1 MRKAVLIGTD
11 LAYDS
16 RGKLVPLEINTNVGW
31 DKVNRKETPEEIFD
45 FTELSTYV
53 REHTIKEIC
62 LEGKIAE
69 ICKDL
74 IQAAVPDV
82 SVKTVTI
89 SDLDK
94 EYPDTTL
101 VVRTAWSPVALVDSF
116 AANKEKFKK
125 LIRNEDFSEDF
136 KIPEGNL
143 PNLVVKAIKPQYNK
157 SEYPKFYKADV
168 TTLKVPNGFIVEP
181 AVLNVKNLVE
191 GRIPVFRNWSLFVTD
206 GLNIDSIYLGTY
218 TKVCGEEFDESKLEY
233 DSHGALIR
241 GREMLVSLDDL
252 STQWPADALLE
263 TTDEVLMSDGSWKK
277 ASDLAI
283 GDKVKSLDLGET
295 DIRHT
300 GDVQISIDEISNLSE
315 ASVDFLT
322 RTRGY
327 RDFVEITFKDKSTW
341 FDTGKSA
348 YMIKSEKQVRF
359 VNIEDL
365 KKDDVVYFLDVKTS
379 KLSTKVVKSAKVVR
393 KYADTYNVSLGGN
406 HVFYS
411 RGAGETS
418 AFASIEHNDTSD
430 CQTDPK
436 SAAGSF
442 QSFISVEGNTELVNY
457 VNIASTGINVTDS
470 GNNSTIKQ
478 FKVSP
483 AASASHGAYMNPNDY
498 SAAKGGFS
506 GCWYPLEGTNATWN
520 INIPKNYK
528 SNTEYLAAILRRG
541 SINGDALG
549 KSRGGSESWKLFKR
563 DGNAIVLPV
572 KFTLD
577 DGPCSIY
584 VTLKKP
590 VEVVTLTDTND
601 ESIDAAAVHAKT
613 RHFSFP
619 SGKGAVGSV
628 HGTVEATDSWVSP
641 SVSSFDDSSTS
652 FGVSVSENA
661 GFDDR
666 SAKVRVLINDGS
678 VSALAVEYTVSQAG
692 KNLVLSVSPTSFN
705 VPATGGR
712 YNSTVSTNGSYTIG
726 EVPTWIEASKLGDA
740 VASFTVA
747 ENTEFIQRTG
757 TVTITAT
764 GGSQTKSETVTLVQA
779 ANILVLTVSPTSFS
793 VPAAGGEYNSTVSTN
808 GSYTIGEV
816 PTWIEASKLG
826 DAVASFTVAENTE
839 FIQRTGTVTITA
851 TGGSQT
857 KSETVTLVQAANIPV
872 LTVSPESIVF
882 DTASGELRT
891 VTVTSNAPWQ
901 ITNSVEGTNYWRVE
915 TGGSGTGNGSFT
927 VRSDYPGTKY
937 YTCDGSNVRLP
948 QLNISTKIGI
958 SGVAE
963 IVKTINMY
971 CKSTKF
977 VAPTLDTVE
986 TDVPLLFESY
996 GTCREPVSGISVGMW
1011 VCLDDGLGNEDCSYQ
1026 IDPDREIYQYNGT
1039 DNSTSTGFAFIHC
1052 EPISFGGYVGSGG
1065 VTGIKVTGSS
1075 GLGDTPVG
1083 FAYLRKAENSTW
1095 GAIRVMCSTASVV
1108 NLQSEVTFESTSS
1121 MQVPSNW
1128 DSITGA
1134 SDDALCFV
1142 VGTGSAEIEPGST
1155 VDLALTYYNDCTD
1168 TDDTVVRRFTFRSY
1182 PAFEINTAD
1191 YVTNNPWSA
1200 YEGSGGSTI
1209 PASGDDVYPIA
1220 FSGLT
1225 KTAKYRLLV
1234 SDAVQSVYAGD
1245 RSINF
1250 ADGVSHTGEAFMN
1263 QEGTTV
1269 AVKANT
1275 SSNSRNV
1282 IVALVPEDNGTVEDI
1297 NNLDLFNQCLLSGG
1311 SRNGKFYQVLVASQD
1326 GAGSVTQKDNTI
1338 TLECNPFLGN
1348 ENLGK
1353 VFYDVTASA
1362 QYPVSSA
1369 LSIVANTVDGNHAT
1383 SMGEDITLTLA
1394 QGSSKISG
1402 SRVGVQPGDDR
1413 GFGYENVQFV
1423 ADPAVPGTVTA
1434 TVSPT
1439 SDSTYNYRI
1448 GNVKVRNFPTLANMP
1463 ATLYVGTQSSFLVSN
1478 EAIPGLE
1485 ISSSNTAVNVC
1496 KLETQANGSVNAILG
1511 NSALAASD
1519 PWIYLKRGEQVLC
1532 SASIETATHTKP
1544 SLTVE
1549 PASSTV
1555 PVDGGIETVRLYD
1568 ENSNLVDADSIDK
1581 GVGIS
1586 EVTRIS
1592 TGEYRVFVSSKTA
1605 GSVSRTVFK
1614 KSGYSDATFTVTWQ
1628 DVVVDDGLKVWFNSG
1643 GQEILLSGQDLRLL
1657 GNVSA
1662 TPSQVNGNFDFT
1674 FRYENASAKRW
1685 KPVLSN
1691 PSGEEIAGAVRID
1704 LTDNDGYTTATAGNF
1719 VVRISGRVGA
1729 QHQYGDLSFDTPA
1742 VDGLIIPIS
1751 SQIITDIN

>member
-1 MRKAVLIGTD
+1 MRKAVLVGTD

-82 SVKTVTI
+82 LVKTVTI

-191 GRIPVFRNWSLFVTD
+191 GRIPIFRNWSLFVTD
-206 GLNIDSIYLGTY
+206 GLNIDSVYLGTY

-379 KLSTKVVKSAKVVR
+379 KLSTKVVKSTKVVR

-483 AASASHGAYMNPNDY
+483 AVSASHGAYMNPNDY
-498 SAAKGGFS
+498 SAAKGGFN

-549 KSRGGSESWKLFKR
+549 ESRGGSESWKLFKR

-572 KFTLD
+572 KFALD

-619 SGKGAVGSV
+619 SGKGVVGSV

-692 KNLVLSVSPTSFN
+692 KNLVLSVSPTSFS
-705 VPATGGR
+705 VPAAGGR

-726 EVPTWIEASKLGDA
+726 EVPTWIEASKSD
-740 VASFTVA
+740 S
-747 ENTEFIQRTG
+747 
-757 TVTITAT
+757 
-764 GGSQTKSETVTLVQA
+764 
-779 ANILVLTVSPTSFS
+779 
-793 VPAAGGEYNSTVSTN
+793 
-808 GSYTIGEV
+808 
-816 PTWIEASKLG
+816 
-826 DAVASFTVAENTE
+826 VASFTVAENTE

-882 DTASGELRT
+882 NAADGELRT

-901 ITNSVEGTNYWRVE
+901 ITNSVDGTNYWRVE

-927 VRSDYPGTKY
+927 VRSDYSGTKY
-937 YTCDGSNVRLP
+937 YTCDGSDVRLP

-986 TDVPLLFESY
+986 TDVTLFESY
-996 GTCREPVSGISVGMW
+996 GTCREPVSGISVGTW
-1011 VCLDDGLGNEDCSYQ
+1011 VCLDGGSGNEDCSYQ
-1026 IDPDREIYQYNGT
+1026 IDPDKEIYQYNGT

-1052 EPISFGGYVGSGG
+1052 EPVSFDGYVGSAG

-1095 GAIRVMCSTASVV
+1095 GIKVMCSTASAV

-1128 DSITGA
+1128 DSAMGA

-1191 YVTNNPWSA
+1191 YSPNPWSV
-1200 YEGSGGSTI
+1200 YVDNDSTI
-1209 PASGDDVYPIA
+1209 PASGDDYPIA
-1220 FSGLT
+1220 FIGLT

-1234 SDAVQSVYAGD
+1234 SDAVQSVYVGD
-1245 RSINF
+1245 HSINF

-1263 QEGTTV
+1263 QEGAIV

-1297 NNLDLFNQCLLSGG
+1297 NNLDLFNQCLTSGG

-1402 SRVGVQPGDDR
+1402 SRVEAQPHIGVH

-1448 GNVKVRNFPTLANMP
+1448 GNVRVRNFPTLVNMP

-1496 KLETQANGSVNAILG
+1496 KLETQANGSVNAVLG

-1532 SASIETATHTKP
+1532 SASIKTATYTKP

-1549 PASSTV
+1549 PGSSTV
-1555 PVDGGIETVRLYD
+1555 PVAGGIEIVKLYD

-1592 TGEYRVFVSSKTA
+1592 TGEYRVSVSSKTA
-1605 GSVSRTVFK
+1605 GTVSRTVFK

-1628 DVVVDDGLKVWFNSG
+1628 DMVVDDGLKVWFNSG

-1662 TPSQVNGNFDFT
+1662 TPSQSNGNFDFT

-1691 PSGEEIAGAVRID
+1691 PSGGEIAGAVRID
-1704 LTDNDGYTTATAGNF
+1704 LIDSDGYTTATAGNF

-1729 QHQYGDLSFDTPA
+1729 QHQYGVLNFDTPA
-1742 VDGLIIPIS
+1742 VDGLVILPES

>member
-136 KIPEGNL
+136 KLPEGNL

-191 GRIPVFRNWSLFVTD
+191 GRIPVFRNWSLFITD
-206 GLNIDSIYLGTY
+206 GLNIDSVYLGTY

-442 QSFISVEGNTELVNY
+442 QSFISVEGNTELVSY

-549 KSRGGSESWKLFKR
+549 ESRGGSESWKLFKR

-601 ESIDAAAVHAKT
+601 ESLDAAAVHAKT

-619 SGKGAVGSV
+619 SGKGVVGSV

-652 FGVSVSENA
+652 FGVSVSEN

-692 KNLVLSVSPTSFN
+692 KNLALSVSPTSFS
-705 VPATGGR
+705 VPAAGGK

-726 EVPTWIEASKLGDA
+726 EVPTWIEASKLGD
-740 VASFTVA
+740 V
-747 ENTEFIQRTG
+747 
-757 TVTITAT
+757 
-764 GGSQTKSETVTLVQA
+764 
-779 ANILVLTVSPTSFS
+779 
-793 VPAAGGEYNSTVSTN
+793 
-808 GSYTIGEV
+808 
-816 PTWIEASKLG
+816 
-826 DAVASFTVAENTE
+826 VASFTVAENTE

-882 DTASGELRT
+882 DVASGELRT

-901 ITNSVEGTNYWRVE
+901 ITNDADGINQWWVD

-937 YTCDGSNVRLP
+937 YTCDGSNVRLS

-958 SGVAE
+958 SGVTE

-986 TDVPLLFESY
+986 TDVTLFESY
-996 GTCREPVSGISVGMW
+996 GTCREPVSGISVGTW
-1011 VCLDDGLGNEDCSYQ
+1011 VCLDDGSGNEDCSYQ
-1026 IDPDREIYQYNGT
+1026 IDPNKEIYQYNGT

-1052 EPISFGGYVGSGG
+1052 EPVSFDGYVGSAG

-1083 FAYLRKAENSTW
+1083 FAYLRKAENSTYS
-1095 GAIRVMCSTASVV
+1095 AKFMCSTASVV
-1108 NLQSEVTFESTSS
+1108 NLQSEITFESTSS

-1128 DSITGA
+1128 DSATGA

-1142 VGTGSAEIEPGST
+1142 VGTGSAKIEPGST
-1155 VDLALTYYNDCTD
+1155 VDLALTYYNDCTG
-1168 TDDTVVRRFTFRSY
+1168 TDDTVVRKFTFRSY

-1191 YVTNNPWSA
+1191 DITLNPWNA
-1200 YEGSGGSTI
+1200 YGDDGGVTI
-1209 PASGDDVYPIA
+1209 PASGDSYPIA

-1234 SDAVQSVYAGD
+1234 SDAVQSIYAGGH
-1245 RSINF
+1245 SINF
-1250 ADGVSHTGEAFMN
+1250 ADGASHTGEAFMN
-1263 QEGTTV
+1263 QEGTVV

-1275 SSNSRNV
+1275 SSNSRNA

-1297 NNLDLFNQCLLSGG
+1297 NNLDLFNQCLTSGG

-1369 LSIVANTVDGNHAT
+1369 LSIVANTVDGNPAT

-1402 SRVGVQPGDDR
+1402 SRVEAQPHIGVQ
-1413 GFGYENVQFV
+1413 GFGYKNVQFV

-1439 SDSTYNYRI
+1439 SDSTYNYQI
-1448 GNVKVRNFPTLANMP
+1448 GNVKVRNFPTLAKMP

-1496 KLETQANGSVNAILG
+1496 KLETQANGSVNAVLG

-1532 SASIETATHTKP
+1532 SASIETATYTKP

-1549 PASSTV
+1549 PGSSTV
-1555 PVDGGIETVRLYD
+1555 PVDGGIEIVKLYD

-1581 GVGIS
+1581 GTGIS

-1592 TGEYRVFVSSKTA
+1592 TGEYRVSVSAKTA

-1628 DVVVDDGLKVWFNSG
+1628 DMVVDNDLKVWFNSG

-1657 GNVSA
+1657 GNVST
-1662 TPSQVNGNFDFT
+1662 TPSQVNGNFDFM

-1691 PSGEEIAGAVRID
+1691 LSGGEIAGAVRIELVD
-1704 LTDNDGYTTATAGNF
+1704 SDGYTTSTAGNF

-1729 QHQYGDLSFDTPA
+1729 QHQYGVLSFDAPA
-1742 VDGLIIPIS
+1742 VDGWIIPAS

>member
-1 MRKAVLIGTD
+1 MRKAVLVGTD

-89 SDLDK
+89 SDLDQ

-191 GRIPVFRNWSLFVTD
+191 GRIPVFRNWSLFITD
-206 GLNIDSIYLGTY
+206 GLNIDSVYLGTY

-365 KKDDVVYFLDVKTS
+365 KKDDAVYFLDVKTS
-379 KLSTKVVKSAKVVR
+379 KLSTKVVKSTKVVR
-393 KYADTYNVSLGGN
+393 KYADTYNVGLGGN

-549 KSRGGSESWKLFKR
+549 ESRGGSESWKLFKR

-601 ESIDAAAVHAKT
+601 ESLEAAERHAKT
-613 RHFSFP
+613 RYFSFP

-641 SVSSFDDSSTS
+641 SVSSFDDSSID
-652 FGVSVSENA
+652 FRVSVSENE

-692 KNLVLSVSPTSFN
+692 KNLTLFVSPTSFS
-705 VPATGGR
+705 VRASGGR
-712 YNSTVSTNGSYTIG
+712 HSSAVSTNGSYTIG
-726 EVPTWIEASKLGDA
+726 EVPTWIEASK
-740 VASFTVA
+740 S
-747 ENTEFIQRTG
+747 
-757 TVTITAT
+757 
-764 GGSQTKSETVTLVQA
+764 GST
-779 ANILVLTVSPTSFS
+779 
-793 VPAAGGEYNSTVSTN
+793 
-808 GSYTIGEV
+808 
-816 PTWIEASKLG
+816 
-826 DAVASFTVAENTE
+826 ASFTVAENTE

-872 LTVSPESIVF
+872 LTVSPEPIVF
-882 DTASGELRT
+882 DVANGDLRT

-901 ITNSVEGTNYWRVE
+901 ITNDTEGTNQWRVE

-937 YTCDGSNVRLP
+937 YTCDGSNVRLS

-986 TDVPLLFESY
+986 TDSDILFESY
-996 GTCREPVSGISVGMW
+996 GTCREPVSGISVGTW
-1011 VCLDDGLGNEDCSYQ
+1011 LCLDDGSGNEDCSYQ

-1052 EPISFGGYVGSGG
+1052 EPISFDGYVGSRG
-1065 VTGIKVTGSS
+1065 VKGIKVAGSS
-1075 GLGDTPVG
+1075 GLGDTSVG

-1095 GAIRVMCSTASVV
+1095 GFKVMCSTASVV

-1191 YVTNNPWSA
+1191 YSPNPWNA
-1200 YEGSGGSTI
+1200 RGDSGGVTI
-1209 PASGDDVYPIA
+1209 PASGDGYPIA

-1225 KTAKYRLLV
+1225 KTVKYRLLV
-1234 SDAVQSVYAGD
+1234 SDAVQSVYAGNH
-1245 RSINF
+1245 SVNF
-1250 ADGVSHTGEAFMN
+1250 ADGASHTGEAFMN

-1297 NNLDLFNQCLLSGG
+1297 NNLDLFNQCLPSGG

-1362 QYPVSSA
+1362 QYPVGSA

-1394 QGSSKISG
+1394 QGSSKTSG

-1413 GFGYENVQFV
+1413 GFGYENVRFV

-1439 SDSTYNYRI
+1439 SDSTYNYQI

-1478 EAIPGLE
+1478 EAIPELE
-1485 ISSSNTAVNVC
+1485 ISSSNTAINVC
-1496 KLETQANGSVNAILG
+1496 KLETQANGSVNAVLG

-1532 SASIETATHTKP
+1532 SASIETATYTKP

-1549 PASSTV
+1549 PGSSTV
-1555 PVDGGIETVRLYD
+1555 PVDGGMKIVKLYD
-1568 ENSNLVDADSIDK
+1568 ENSNLVDADNIDK
-1581 GVGIS
+1581 GVGINS
-1586 EVTRIS
+1586 VTRIS
-1592 TGEYRVFVSSKTA
+1592 TGEYRVSVSRKSA
-1605 GSVSRTVFK
+1605 GAVSRTVFK
-1614 KSGYSDATFTVTWQ
+1614 KSGYSDATFTVTWR
-1628 DVVVDDGLKVWFNSG
+1628 DMVVDDGLKVWFNSG

-1662 TPSQVNGNFDFT
+1662 TPSQVNGNFDFM

-1691 PSGEEIAGAVRID
+1691 LSGEEIAGAVRIEQ
-1704 LTDNDGYTTATAGNF
+1704 TDSDGYTTSTAGNF
-1719 VVRISGRVGA
+1719 VVRISGKVGA
-1729 QHQYGDLSFDTPA
+1729 QHQYGVLSFDTPA
-1742 VDGLIIPIS
+1742 VDGLLIPIS

>member
-191 GRIPVFRNWSLFVTD
+191 GRIPVFRNWSLFITD
-206 GLNIDSIYLGTY
+206 GLNIDSVYLGTY

-442 QSFISVEGNTELVNY
+442 QSFISVEGNTELVSY

-549 KSRGGSESWKLFKR
+549 ESRGGSESWKLFKR

-601 ESIDAAAVHAKT
+601 ESLDAAAVHAKT

-619 SGKGAVGSV
+619 SGKGVVGSV

-652 FGVSVSENA
+652 FGVSVLEN

-692 KNLVLSVSPTSFN
+692 KNLALSVSPTSFS
-705 VPATGGR
+705 VPAAGGK

-726 EVPTWIEASKLGDA
+726 EVPTWIEASKLGD
-740 VASFTVA
+740 V
-747 ENTEFIQRTG
+747 
-757 TVTITAT
+757 
-764 GGSQTKSETVTLVQA
+764 
-779 ANILVLTVSPTSFS
+779 
-793 VPAAGGEYNSTVSTN
+793 
-808 GSYTIGEV
+808 
-816 PTWIEASKLG
+816 
-826 DAVASFTVAENTE
+826 VASFTVAENTE

-882 DTASGELRT
+882 DVASGELRT

-901 ITNSVEGTNYWRVE
+901 ITNDAEGINQWWVD

-958 SGVAE
+958 SGVTE

-986 TDVPLLFESY
+986 TDVTLFESY
-996 GTCREPVSGISVGMW
+996 GTCREPVSGISVGTW
-1011 VCLDDGLGNEDCSYQ
+1011 VCLDDGSGNEDCSYQ
-1026 IDPDREIYQYNGT
+1026 IDPDKEIYQYNGT

-1052 EPISFGGYVGSGG
+1052 EPVSFDGYVGSAG

-1083 FAYLRKAENSTW
+1083 FAYLRKADSSTW
-1095 GAIRVMCSTASVV
+1095 GIKVMCSTASVV
-1108 NLQSEVTFESTSS
+1108 NLQSEITFESTSS

-1128 DSITGA
+1128 DSATGA

-1142 VGTGSAEIEPGST
+1142 VGTGSAKIEPGST
-1155 VDLALTYYNDCTD
+1155 VDLALTYYNDCTG
-1168 TDDTVVRRFTFRSY
+1168 TDDTVVRKFTFRSY

-1191 YVTNNPWSA
+1191 YSSNPWSA
-1200 YEGSGGSTI
+1200 YEDGGVATI
-1209 PASGDDVYPIA
+1209 PASGDSYPIA

-1234 SDAVQSVYAGD
+1234 SDAVQYVYAGGH
-1245 RSINF
+1245 SINF
-1250 ADGVSHTGEAFMN
+1250 ADGASHTGEAFMN
-1263 QEGTTV
+1263 QEGTVV

-1275 SSNSRNV
+1275 SSNSRNA
-1282 IVALVPEDNGTVEDI
+1282 IVALVPEDNGTVENI
-1297 NNLDLFNQCLLSGG
+1297 NNLDLFNQCLTSGG

-1369 LSIVANTVDGNHAT
+1369 LSIVANTVDGNPAT

-1402 SRVGVQPGDDR
+1402 SRVEAQPHIGVQ
-1413 GFGYENVQFV
+1413 GFGYKNVQFV

-1439 SDSTYNYRI
+1439 SDSTYNYQI

-1478 EAIPGLE
+1478 ETIPGLE

-1496 KLETQANGSVNAILG
+1496 KLETQANGSVNAVLG

-1532 SASIETATHTKP
+1532 SASIETATYTKP

-1549 PASSTV
+1549 PGSSTV
-1555 PVDGGIETVRLYD
+1555 PVDGGIEIVKLYD

-1581 GVGIS
+1581 GTGIS

-1592 TGEYRVFVSSKTA
+1592 TGEYRVSVSAKTA

-1628 DVVVDDGLKVWFNSG
+1628 DMIVDNGLKVWFNSG

-1657 GNVSA
+1657 GNVST
-1662 TPSQVNGNFDFT
+1662 TPSQVNGNFDFM

-1691 PSGEEIAGAVRID
+1691 LSGGEIAGAVRIELVD
-1704 LTDNDGYTTATAGNF
+1704 SDGYTTSTAGNF

-1729 QHQYGDLSFDTPA
+1729 EHQYGDLSFDTPA
-1742 VDGLIIPIS
+1742 VDGLAIPAS
-1751 SQIITDIN
+1751 SLIITDIN

>member
-191 GRIPVFRNWSLFVTD
+191 GRIPVFRNWSLFITD
-206 GLNIDSIYLGTY
+206 GLNIDSVYLGTY

-442 QSFISVEGNTELVNY
+442 QSFISVEGNTELVSY

-549 KSRGGSESWKLFKR
+549 ESRGGSESWKLFKR

-601 ESIDAAAVHAKT
+601 ESLDAAAVHAKT

-619 SGKGAVGSV
+619 SGKGVVGSV

-652 FGVSVSENA
+652 FGVSVSEN

-692 KNLVLSVSPTSFN
+692 KNLALSVSPTSFS
-705 VPATGGR
+705 VPAAGGK

-726 EVPTWIEASKLGDA
+726 EVPTWIEASKLGD
-740 VASFTVA
+740 V
-747 ENTEFIQRTG
+747 
-757 TVTITAT
+757 
-764 GGSQTKSETVTLVQA
+764 
-779 ANILVLTVSPTSFS
+779 
-793 VPAAGGEYNSTVSTN
+793 
-808 GSYTIGEV
+808 
-816 PTWIEASKLG
+816 
-826 DAVASFTVAENTE
+826 VASFTVAENTE

-882 DTASGELRT
+882 DVASGELRT

-901 ITNSVEGTNYWRVE
+901 ITNDAEGINQWWVD

-958 SGVAE
+958 SGVTE

-986 TDVPLLFESY
+986 TDVTLFESY
-996 GTCREPVSGISVGMW
+996 GTCREPVSGISVGTW
-1011 VCLDDGLGNEDCSYQ
+1011 VCLDDGSVNEDCSYQ
-1026 IDPDREIYQYNGT
+1026 IDPDKEIYQYNGT

-1052 EPISFGGYVGSGG
+1052 EPVSFDGYVGSAG

-1083 FAYLRKAENSTW
+1083 FAYLRKADSSTW
-1095 GAIRVMCSTASVV
+1095 GIKVMCSTASVV
-1108 NLQSEVTFESTSS
+1108 NLQSEITFESTSS

-1128 DSITGA
+1128 DSATGA

-1142 VGTGSAEIEPGST
+1142 VGTGSAKIEPGST

-1168 TDDTVVRRFTFRSY
+1168 TDDTVVRKFTFRSY

-1191 YVTNNPWSA
+1191 YSSNPWSA
-1200 YEGSGGSTI
+1200 YEDGGVATI
-1209 PASGDDVYPIA
+1209 PASGDSYPIA

-1234 SDAVQSVYAGD
+1234 SDAVQSIYAGGH
-1245 RSINF
+1245 SINF
-1250 ADGVSHTGEAFMN
+1250 ADGASHTGEAFMN
-1263 QEGTTV
+1263 QEGTVV

-1275 SSNSRNV
+1275 SSNSRNA

-1369 LSIVANTVDGNHAT
+1369 LSIVANTVDGNPAT

-1402 SRVGVQPGDDR
+1402 SRVEAQPHIGVQ
-1413 GFGYENVQFV
+1413 GFGYKNVQFV

-1439 SDSTYNYRI
+1439 SDSTYNYQI
-1448 GNVKVRNFPTLANMP
+1448 GNVKVRNFPTLAKMP

-1496 KLETQANGSVNAILG
+1496 KLETQANGSVNAVLG

-1532 SASIETATHTKP
+1532 SASIETATYTKP

-1549 PASSTV
+1549 PGSSTV
-1555 PVDGGIETVRLYD
+1555 PVDGGIEIVKLYD

-1581 GVGIS
+1581 GTGIS

-1592 TGEYRVFVSSKTA
+1592 TGEYRVSVSSKTA

-1628 DVVVDDGLKVWFNSG
+1628 DMVVDNDLKVWFNSG

-1657 GNVSA
+1657 GNVST
-1662 TPSQVNGNFDFT
+1662 TPSQVNGNFDFM

-1691 PSGEEIAGAVRID
+1691 LSGGEIAGAVRIELVD
-1704 LTDNDGYTTATAGNF
+1704 SDGYTTSTAGNF

-1729 QHQYGDLSFDTPA
+1729 QHQYGVLSFDAPA
-1742 VDGLIIPIS
+1742 VDGWIIPAS

>member
-136 KIPEGNL
+136 KLPEGNL

-442 QSFISVEGNTELVNY
+442 QSFISVEGNTELVSY

-549 KSRGGSESWKLFKR
+549 ESRGGSESWKLFKR

-601 ESIDAAAVHAKT
+601 ESLDAAAVHAKT

-619 SGKGAVGSV
+619 SGKGVVGSV

-652 FGVSVSENA
+652 FGVSVSEN

-692 KNLVLSVSPTSFN
+692 KNLALSVSPTSFS
-705 VPATGGR
+705 VPAAGGK

-726 EVPTWIEASKLGDA
+726 EVPTWIEASKLGD
-740 VASFTVA
+740 V
-747 ENTEFIQRTG
+747 
-757 TVTITAT
+757 
-764 GGSQTKSETVTLVQA
+764 
-779 ANILVLTVSPTSFS
+779 
-793 VPAAGGEYNSTVSTN
+793 
-808 GSYTIGEV
+808 
-816 PTWIEASKLG
+816 
-826 DAVASFTVAENTE
+826 VASFTVAENTE

-882 DTASGELRT
+882 DVASGELRT

-901 ITNSVEGTNYWRVE
+901 ITNDADGINQWWVD

-937 YTCDGSNVRLP
+937 YTCDGSNVRLS

-958 SGVAE
+958 SGVTE

-986 TDVPLLFESY
+986 TDVTLFESY
-996 GTCREPVSGISVGMW
+996 GTCREPVSGISVGTW
-1011 VCLDDGLGNEDCSYQ
+1011 VCLDDGSGNEDCSYQ
-1026 IDPDREIYQYNGT
+1026 IDPNKEIYQYNGT

-1052 EPISFGGYVGSGG
+1052 EPVSFDGYVGSAG

-1083 FAYLRKAENSTW
+1083 FAYLRKAENSTYS
-1095 GAIRVMCSTASVV
+1095 AKFMCSTASVV
-1108 NLQSEVTFESTSS
+1108 NLQSEITFESTSS

-1128 DSITGA
+1128 DSATGA

-1142 VGTGSAEIEPGST
+1142 VGTGSAKIEPGST
-1155 VDLALTYYNDCTD
+1155 VDLALTYYNDCTG
-1168 TDDTVVRRFTFRSY
+1168 TDDTVVRKFTFRSY

-1191 YVTNNPWSA
+1191 DITLNPWNA
-1200 YEGSGGSTI
+1200 YGDDGGVTI
-1209 PASGDDVYPIA
+1209 PASGDSYPIA

-1234 SDAVQSVYAGD
+1234 SDAVQSIYAGGH
-1245 RSINF
+1245 SINF
-1250 ADGVSHTGEAFMN
+1250 ADGASHTGEAFMN
-1263 QEGTTV
+1263 QEGTVV

-1275 SSNSRNV
+1275 SSNSRNA

-1297 NNLDLFNQCLLSGG
+1297 NNLDLFNQCLTSGG

-1369 LSIVANTVDGNHAT
+1369 LSIVANTVDGNPAT

-1402 SRVGVQPGDDR
+1402 SRVEAQPHIGVQ
-1413 GFGYENVQFV
+1413 GFGYKNVQFV

-1439 SDSTYNYRI
+1439 SDSTYNYQI
-1448 GNVKVRNFPTLANMP
+1448 GNVKVRNFPTLAKMP

-1478 EAIPGLE
+1478 EAVPGLE

-1496 KLETQANGSVNAILG
+1496 KLETQANGSVNAVLG

-1532 SASIETATHTKP
+1532 SASIETATYTKP

-1549 PASSTV
+1549 PGSSTV
-1555 PVDGGIETVRLYD
+1555 PVDGGIEIVKLYD

-1581 GVGIS
+1581 GTGIS

-1592 TGEYRVFVSSKTA
+1592 TGEYRVSVSAKTA

-1628 DVVVDDGLKVWFNSG
+1628 DMVVDNDLKVWFNSG

-1657 GNVSA
+1657 GNVST
-1662 TPSQVNGNFDFT
+1662 TPSQVNGNFDFM

-1691 PSGEEIAGAVRID
+1691 LSGGEIAGAVRIELVD
-1704 LTDNDGYTTATAGNF
+1704 SDGYTTSTAGNF

-1729 QHQYGDLSFDTPA
+1729 QHQYGVLSFDAPA
-1742 VDGLIIPIS
+1742 VDGWIIPAS

>member
-1 MRKAVLIGTD
+1 MRKAVLVGTD

-89 SDLDK
+89 SDLDQ

-483 AASASHGAYMNPNDY
+483 AVSASHGAYMNPNDY
-498 SAAKGGFS
+498 SAAKGGFN

-549 KSRGGSESWKLFKR
+549 ESRGGSESWKLFKR

-572 KFTLD
+572 KFALD

-601 ESIDAAAVHAKT
+601 ESLEAAAVHAKT

-619 SGKGAVGSV
+619 SGKGVVGSV

-652 FGVSVSENA
+652 FGVSVSEN

-692 KNLVLSVSPTSFN
+692 KNLALSVSPTSFS
-705 VPATGGR
+705 VPAAGGR

-726 EVPTWIEASKLGDA
+726 EVPTWIEASKSD
-740 VASFTVA
+740 S
-747 ENTEFIQRTG
+747 
-757 TVTITAT
+757 
-764 GGSQTKSETVTLVQA
+764 
-779 ANILVLTVSPTSFS
+779 
-793 VPAAGGEYNSTVSTN
+793 
-808 GSYTIGEV
+808 
-816 PTWIEASKLG
+816 
-826 DAVASFTVAENTE
+826 VASFTVAENTE

-882 DTASGELRT
+882 DVASGELRT

-901 ITNSVEGTNYWRVE
+901 ITNVAEGTNQWRVD

-927 VRSDYPGTKY
+927 VRSDYSGTKY
-937 YTCDGSNVRLP
+937 YTCDGSNVRLS

-958 SGVAE
+958 SGVTE

-986 TDVPLLFESY
+986 TDVTLFESY
-996 GTCREPVSGISVGMW
+996 GTCREPVSGISVGTW
-1011 VCLDDGLGNEDCSYQ
+1011 VCLDDGSGNEDCSYQ
-1026 IDPDREIYQYNGT
+1026 IDPDKEIYQYNGT

-1052 EPISFGGYVGSGG
+1052 EPISFDGYVGSAG

-1095 GAIRVMCSTASVV
+1095 DIKVMCSTASVV

-1128 DSITGA
+1128 GSATGA

-1191 YVTNNPWSA
+1191 SSPNPWSA
-1200 YEGSGGSTI
+1200 FEDNGGATI
-1209 PASGDDVYPIA
+1209 PASGDDYPIA
-1220 FSGLT
+1220 FIDLT

-1234 SDAVQSVYAGD
+1234 SDAVQSIYAGALGVNLTD
-1245 RSINF
+1245 GRSY
-1250 ADGVSHTGEAFMN
+1250 TGESLMHW
-1263 QEGTTV
+1263 TDIRV

-1311 SRNGKFYQVLVASQD
+1311 SRNGKFYQVLVATQD

-1348 ENLGK
+1348 ERLGK

-1362 QYPVSSA
+1362 QYPVSSV

-1383 SMGEDITLTLA
+1383 STGDDITLTLA
-1394 QGSSKISG
+1394 QGSSKVSG
-1402 SRVGVQPGDDR
+1402 SRVEAQPHIGVQ

-1439 SDSTYNYRI
+1439 SDSTYNYQI

-1496 KLETQANGSVNAILG
+1496 KLETQANGSVNAVLG

-1532 SASIETATHTKP
+1532 SASIETATYTKP

-1592 TGEYRVFVSSKTA
+1592 TGEYRVSVSSKTA

-1628 DVVVDDGLKVWFNSG
+1628 DMVVDNTLKVWFNSG
-1643 GQEILLSGQDLRLL
+1643 GQEILLNGQDLRLL
-1657 GNVSA
+1657 GNVST

-1674 FRYENASAKRW
+1674 FRYENASAMGW
-1685 KPVLSN
+1685 KPVLLN

-1704 LTDNDGYTTATAGNF
+1704 LIDSDGYTTSTAGNF
-1719 VVRISGRVGA
+1719 VVSIRGRVGA
-1729 QHQYGDLSFDTPA
+1729 QHQYGVLNFDTPA
-1742 VDGLIIPIS
+1742 VVDDLARPAS

>member
-1 MRKAVLIGTD
+1 MRKAVLVGTD

-136 KIPEGNL
+136 KLPEGNL

-442 QSFISVEGNTELVNY
+442 QSFISVEGNTELVSY
-457 VNIASTGINVTDS
+457 VNIAPTGINVTDS

-549 KSRGGSESWKLFKR
+549 ESRGGSESWKLFKR

-601 ESIDAAAVHAKT
+601 ESLDAAAVHAKT

-619 SGKGAVGSV
+619 SGKGVVGSV

-652 FGVSVSENA
+652 FGVSVSEN

-692 KNLVLSVSPTSFN
+692 KNLALSVSPTSFS
-705 VPATGGR
+705 VPAAGGK

-726 EVPTWIEASKLGDA
+726 EVPTWIEASKLGD
-740 VASFTVA
+740 V
-747 ENTEFIQRTG
+747 
-757 TVTITAT
+757 
-764 GGSQTKSETVTLVQA
+764 
-779 ANILVLTVSPTSFS
+779 
-793 VPAAGGEYNSTVSTN
+793 
-808 GSYTIGEV
+808 
-816 PTWIEASKLG
+816 
-826 DAVASFTVAENTE
+826 VASFTVAENTE

-882 DTASGELRT
+882 DVASGELRT

-901 ITNSVEGTNYWRVE
+901 ITNDVDGINQWWVD

-937 YTCDGSNVRLP
+937 YTCDGSNVRLS

-958 SGVAE
+958 SGVTE

-986 TDVPLLFESY
+986 TDVTPFESY
-996 GTCREPVSGISVGMW
+996 GTCREPVSGISVGTW
-1011 VCLDDGLGNEDCSYQ
+1011 VCLDDGSGNEDCSYQ
-1026 IDPDREIYQYNGT
+1026 IDPDKEIYQYNGT

-1052 EPISFGGYVGSGG
+1052 EPVSFDGYVGSAG

-1083 FAYLRKAENSTW
+1083 FAYLRKADSSTW
-1095 GAIRVMCSTASVV
+1095 GIKVMCSTASVV
-1108 NLQSEVTFESTSS
+1108 NLQSEITFESTSS

-1128 DSITGA
+1128 DSATGA

-1142 VGTGSAEIEPGST
+1142 VGTGSAKIEPGST

-1168 TDDTVVRRFTFRSY
+1168 TDDTVVRKFTFRSY

-1191 YVTNNPWSA
+1191 YSSNPWSA
-1200 YEGSGGSTI
+1200 YEDGGVATI
-1209 PASGDDVYPIA
+1209 PASGDSYPIA

-1234 SDAVQSVYAGD
+1234 SDAVQSIYAGGH
-1245 RSINF
+1245 SINF
-1250 ADGVSHTGEAFMN
+1250 ADGASHTGEAFMN
-1263 QEGTTV
+1263 QEGTVV

-1275 SSNSRNV
+1275 SSNSRNA

-1369 LSIVANTVDGNHAT
+1369 LSIVANTVDGNPAT

-1402 SRVGVQPGDDR
+1402 SRVEAQPHIGVQ
-1413 GFGYENVQFV
+1413 GFGYKNVQFV

-1439 SDSTYNYRI
+1439 SDSTYNYQI
-1448 GNVKVRNFPTLANMP
+1448 GNVKVRNFPTLAKMP

-1496 KLETQANGSVNAILG
+1496 KLETQANGSVNAVLG

-1532 SASIETATHTKP
+1532 SASIETATYTKP

-1549 PASSTV
+1549 PGSSTV
-1555 PVDGGIETVRLYD
+1555 PVDGGIEIVKLYD

-1581 GVGIS
+1581 GTGIS

-1592 TGEYRVFVSSKTA
+1592 TGEYRVSVSAKTA

-1628 DVVVDDGLKVWFNSG
+1628 DMVVDNDLKVWFNSG

-1657 GNVSA
+1657 GNVST
-1662 TPSQVNGNFDFT
+1662 TPSQVNGNFDFM

-1691 PSGEEIAGAVRID
+1691 LSGGEIAGAVRIELVD
-1704 LTDNDGYTTATAGNF
+1704 SDGYTTSTAGNF

-1729 QHQYGDLSFDTPA
+1729 QHQYGVLSFDAPA
-1742 VDGLIIPIS
+1742 VDGWIIPAS

>member
-1 MRKAVLIGTD
+1 MRKAVLVGTD

-191 GRIPVFRNWSLFVTD
+191 GRIPIFRNWSLFVTD
-206 GLNIDSIYLGTY
+206 GLNIDSVYLGTY

-348 YMIKSEKQVRF
+348 YMIKSEKQARF

-365 KKDDVVYFLDVKTS
+365 KKDDAVYFLDVKTS
-379 KLSTKVVKSAKVVR
+379 KLSTKVVKSTKVVR

-572 KFTLD
+572 KFALD

-619 SGKGAVGSV
+619 SGKGVVGSV

-692 KNLVLSVSPTSFN
+692 KNLVLSVSPTSFS
-705 VPATGGR
+705 VPAAGGR

-726 EVPTWIEASKLGDA
+726 EVPTWIEASKSD
-740 VASFTVA
+740 S
-747 ENTEFIQRTG
+747 
-757 TVTITAT
+757 
-764 GGSQTKSETVTLVQA
+764 
-779 ANILVLTVSPTSFS
+779 
-793 VPAAGGEYNSTVSTN
+793 
-808 GSYTIGEV
+808 
-816 PTWIEASKLG
+816 
-826 DAVASFTVAENTE
+826 VASFTVAENTE

-882 DTASGELRT
+882 DAASGELRT
-891 VTVTSNAPWQ
+891 VTVTSNVPWQ
-901 ITNSVEGTNYWRVE
+901 ITNSVDGTNYWLIE

-977 VAPTLDTVE
+977 VAPTLDTIE
-986 TDVPLLFESY
+986 TDVTLFDSY
-996 GTCREPVSGISVGMW
+996 GTCREPVSGISVGTW
-1011 VCLDDGLGNEDCSYQ
+1011 VCLDDGSGNEDCSYQ
-1026 IDPDREIYQYNGT
+1026 IDPDKEIYQYNGT
-1039 DNSTSTGFAFIHC
+1039 DNSTSTGFAFILC
-1052 EPISFGGYVGSGG
+1052 EPISFDGYVGSAG

-1083 FAYLRKAENSTW
+1083 FAYLRKADSSTW
-1095 GAIRVMCSTASVV
+1095 GIKVMCSTASVV

-1128 DSITGA
+1128 DSATGA

-1191 YVTNNPWSA
+1191 YGPNPWSA
-1200 YEGSGGSTI
+1200 FEDSGGVTI
-1209 PASGDDVYPIA
+1209 PASGDGYPIA

-1234 SDAVQSVYAGD
+1234 SDAVQSIYAGALGVNLTD
-1245 RSINF
+1245 GRSY
-1250 ADGVSHTGEAFMN
+1250 TGESLMHW
-1263 QEGTTV
+1263 TDIRV

-1297 NNLDLFNQCLLSGG
+1297 NNLDLFNQCLTSGG

-1338 TLECNPFLGN
+1338 TLECNPVKGDDPARGFA
-1348 ENLGK
+1348 
-1353 VFYDVTASA
+1353 FYDVTASA
-1362 QYPVSSA
+1362 QYPVYSPVTISA
-1369 LSIVANTVDGNHAT
+1369 SPNASGDT
-1383 SMGEDITLTLA
+1383 SPEDDLTLTLS
-1394 QGSSKISG
+1394 QGSSENSG
-1402 SRVGVQPGDDR
+1402 SNLSPDELIIY
-1413 GFGYENVQFV
+1413 GFGWSSVDYTKPPVI
-1423 ADPAVPGTVTA
+1423 PGTVTA

-1439 SDSTYNYRI
+1439 SDSTYNYQI

-1496 KLETQANGSVNAILG
+1496 KLETQANGSVNAVLG

-1532 SASIETATHTKP
+1532 SASIETATYTKP

-1549 PASSTV
+1549 PASSFV
-1555 PVDGGIETVRLYD
+1555 SIDGGVEIVKLYD

-1592 TGEYRVFVSSKTA
+1592 TGEYRVHANRKTA
-1605 GSVSRTVFK
+1605 GTVSRTVFK

-1628 DVVVDDGLKVWFNSG
+1628 DIVVDDGLKVWFNSG

-1657 GNVSA
+1657 GNVST
-1662 TPSQVNGNFDFT
+1662 TPNQSNGNFDFT

-1704 LTDNDGYTTATAGNF
+1704 LIDSDGYTTATAGNF

-1729 QHQYGDLSFDTPA
+1729 QHQYGVLNFDTPA
-1742 VDGLIIPIS
+1742 VDGLVIIPAS

>member
-1 MRKAVLIGTD
+1 MRKAVLVGTD

-82 SVKTVTI
+82 LVKTVTI

-191 GRIPVFRNWSLFVTD
+191 GRIPIFRNWSLFVTD
-206 GLNIDSIYLGTY
+206 GLNIDSVYLGTY

-379 KLSTKVVKSAKVVR
+379 KLSTKVVKSTKVVR

-483 AASASHGAYMNPNDY
+483 AVSASHGAYMNPNDY
-498 SAAKGGFS
+498 SAAKGGFN

-549 KSRGGSESWKLFKR
+549 ESRGGSESWKLFKR

-572 KFTLD
+572 KFALD

-619 SGKGAVGSV
+619 SGKGVVGSV

-692 KNLVLSVSPTSFN
+692 KNLVLSVSPTSFS
-705 VPATGGR
+705 VPAAGGR

-726 EVPTWIEASKLGDA
+726 EVPTWIEASKSD
-740 VASFTVA
+740 S
-747 ENTEFIQRTG
+747 
-757 TVTITAT
+757 
-764 GGSQTKSETVTLVQA
+764 
-779 ANILVLTVSPTSFS
+779 
-793 VPAAGGEYNSTVSTN
+793 
-808 GSYTIGEV
+808 
-816 PTWIEASKLG
+816 
-826 DAVASFTVAENTE
+826 VASFTVAENTE

-882 DTASGELRT
+882 NAADGELRT

-901 ITNSVEGTNYWRVE
+901 ITNSVDGTNYWRVE

-927 VRSDYPGTKY
+927 VRSDYSGTKY
-937 YTCDGSNVRLP
+937 YTCDGSDVRLP

-986 TDVPLLFESY
+986 TDVTLFESY
-996 GTCREPVSGISVGMW
+996 GTCREPVSGISVGTW
-1011 VCLDDGLGNEDCSYQ
+1011 VCLDGGSGNEDCSYQ
-1026 IDPDREIYQYNGT
+1026 IDPDKEIYQYNGT

-1052 EPISFGGYVGSGG
+1052 EPVSFDGYVGSAG

-1095 GAIRVMCSTASVV
+1095 GIKVMCSTASAV

-1128 DSITGA
+1128 DSAMGA

-1191 YVTNNPWSA
+1191 YSPNPWSV
-1200 YEGSGGSTI
+1200 YVDNDSTI
-1209 PASGDDVYPIA
+1209 PASGDDYPIA
-1220 FSGLT
+1220 FIGLT

-1234 SDAVQSVYAGD
+1234 SDAVQSVYVGD
-1245 RSINF
+1245 HSINF

-1263 QEGTTV
+1263 QEGAIV

-1297 NNLDLFNQCLLSGG
+1297 NNLDLFNQCLTSGG

-1362 QYPVSSA
+1362 QYPVNSA

-1402 SRVGVQPGDDR
+1402 SRVEAQPHIGVH

-1448 GNVKVRNFPTLANMP
+1448 GNVRVRNFPTLVNMP

-1496 KLETQANGSVNAILG
+1496 KLETQANGSVNAVLG

-1532 SASIETATHTKP
+1532 SASIKTATYTKP

-1549 PASSTV
+1549 PGSSTV
-1555 PVDGGIETVRLYD
+1555 PVAGGIEIVKLYD

-1592 TGEYRVFVSSKTA
+1592 TGEYRVSVSSKTA
-1605 GSVSRTVFK
+1605 GTVSRTVFK

-1628 DVVVDDGLKVWFNSG
+1628 DMVVDDGLKVWFNSG

-1657 GNVSA
+1657 GNVSV
-1662 TPSQVNGNFDFT
+1662 TPSQSNGNFDFM

-1691 PSGEEIAGAVRID
+1691 LSGEEIAGAVRIELID
-1704 LTDNDGYTTATAGNF
+1704 SDGYTTSTAGNF

-1729 QHQYGDLSFDTPA
+1729 QHQYGVLSFDTPA
-1742 VDGLIIPIS
+1742 VDGLVILPES

>member
-136 KIPEGNL
+136 KLPEGNL

-191 GRIPVFRNWSLFVTD
+191 GRIPVFRNWSLFITD
-206 GLNIDSIYLGTY
+206 GLNIDSVYLGTY

-442 QSFISVEGNTELVNY
+442 QSFISVEGNTELVSY

-549 KSRGGSESWKLFKR
+549 ESRGGSESWKLFKR

-601 ESIDAAAVHAKT
+601 ESLDAAAVHAKT

-619 SGKGAVGSV
+619 SGKGVVGSV

-652 FGVSVSENA
+652 FGVSVSEN

-692 KNLVLSVSPTSFN
+692 KNLALSVSPTSFS
-705 VPATGGR
+705 VPAAGGK

-726 EVPTWIEASKLGDA
+726 EVPTWIEASKLGD
-740 VASFTVA
+740 V
-747 ENTEFIQRTG
+747 
-757 TVTITAT
+757 
-764 GGSQTKSETVTLVQA
+764 
-779 ANILVLTVSPTSFS
+779 
-793 VPAAGGEYNSTVSTN
+793 
-808 GSYTIGEV
+808 
-816 PTWIEASKLG
+816 
-826 DAVASFTVAENTE
+826 VASFTVAENTE

-882 DTASGELRT
+882 DVASGELRT

-901 ITNSVEGTNYWRVE
+901 ITNDADGINQWWVD

-937 YTCDGSNVRLP
+937 YTCDGSNVRLS

-958 SGVAE
+958 SGVTE

-986 TDVPLLFESY
+986 TDVTLFESY
-996 GTCREPVSGISVGMW
+996 GTCREPVSGISVGTW
-1011 VCLDDGLGNEDCSYQ
+1011 VCLDDGSGNEDCSYQ
-1026 IDPDREIYQYNGT
+1026 IDPNKEIYQYNGT

-1052 EPISFGGYVGSGG
+1052 EPVSFDGYVGSAG

-1083 FAYLRKAENSTW
+1083 FAYLRKAENSTYS
-1095 GAIRVMCSTASVV
+1095 AKFMCSTASVV
-1108 NLQSEVTFESTSS
+1108 NLQSEITFESTSS

-1128 DSITGA
+1128 DSATGA

-1142 VGTGSAEIEPGST
+1142 VGTGSAKIEPGST
-1155 VDLALTYYNDCTD
+1155 VDLALTYYNDCTG
-1168 TDDTVVRRFTFRSY
+1168 TDDTVVRKFTFRSY

-1191 YVTNNPWSA
+1191 DITLNPWNA
-1200 YEGSGGSTI
+1200 YGDDGGVTI
-1209 PASGDDVYPIA
+1209 PASGDSYPIA

-1234 SDAVQSVYAGD
+1234 SDAVQSIYAGGH
-1245 RSINF
+1245 SINF
-1250 ADGVSHTGEAFMN
+1250 ADGASHTGEAFMN
-1263 QEGTTV
+1263 QEGTVV

-1275 SSNSRNV
+1275 SSNSRNA

-1369 LSIVANTVDGNHAT
+1369 LSIVANTVDGNPAT

-1402 SRVGVQPGDDR
+1402 SRVEAQPHIGVQ
-1413 GFGYENVQFV
+1413 GFGYKNVQFV

-1439 SDSTYNYRI
+1439 SDSTYNYQI
-1448 GNVKVRNFPTLANMP
+1448 GNVKVRNFPTLAKMP

-1496 KLETQANGSVNAILG
+1496 KLETQANGSVNAVLG

-1532 SASIETATHTKP
+1532 SASIETATYTKP

-1549 PASSTV
+1549 PGSSTV
-1555 PVDGGIETVRLYD
+1555 PVDGGIEIVKLYD

-1581 GVGIS
+1581 GTGIS
-1586 EVTRIS
+1586 GVTRIS
-1592 TGEYRVFVSSKTA
+1592 TGEYRVSVSAKTA

-1628 DVVVDDGLKVWFNSG
+1628 DMVVDNDLKVWFNSG

-1657 GNVSA
+1657 GNVST
-1662 TPSQVNGNFDFT
+1662 TPSQVNGNFDFM

-1691 PSGEEIAGAVRID
+1691 LSGGEIAGAVRIELVD
-1704 LTDNDGYTTATAGNF
+1704 SDGYTTSTAGNF

-1729 QHQYGDLSFDTPA
+1729 QHQYGVLSFDAPA
-1742 VDGLIIPIS
+1742 VDGWIIPAS

>member
-1 MRKAVLIGTD
+1 MRKAVLVGTD

-136 KIPEGNL
+136 KLPEGNL

-365 KKDDVVYFLDVKTS
+365 KKDDAVYFLDVKTS
-379 KLSTKVVKSAKVVR
+379 KLSTKVVKSTKVVR

-478 FKVSP
+478 FKGSP
-483 AASASHGAYMNPNDY
+483 AVSASHGAYMNPNDY
-498 SAAKGGFS
+498 SAAKGGFN

-549 KSRGGSESWKLFKR
+549 KSRGGSEFWKLFKR

-601 ESIDAAAVHAKT
+601 ESINAADRHAKT
-613 RHFSFP
+613 RYFSFP
-619 SGKGAVGSV
+619 SGKGTVGSV
-628 HGTVEATDSWVSP
+628 RGTVEATDSWVSP

-692 KNLVLSVSPTSFN
+692 KNLVLSVSPTSFS
-705 VPATGGR
+705 VSAAGGS

-726 EVPTWIEASKLGDA
+726 EVPTWIEASKLGS
-740 VASFTVA
+740 VASF
-747 ENTEFIQRTG
+747 I
-757 TVTITAT
+757 
-764 GGSQTKSETVTLVQA
+764 
-779 ANILVLTVSPTSFS
+779 
-793 VPAAGGEYNSTVSTN
+793 
-808 GSYTIGEV
+808 
-816 PTWIEASKLG
+816 
-826 DAVASFTVAENTE
+826 VAENTE

-882 DTASGELRT
+882 DAASGELRT

-901 ITNSVEGTNYWRVE
+901 ITNDIDGTNQWSVD

-937 YTCDGSNVRLP
+937 YTCDGSNVRLS

-963 IVKTINMY
+963 VVKTINMF

-986 TDVPLLFESY
+986 TDVTLFESY
-996 GTCREPVSGISVGMW
+996 GTCREPVSGISVGTW
-1011 VCLDDGLGNEDCSYQ
+1011 VCLDGGSGNEDCSYQ
-1026 IDPDREIYQYNGT
+1026 IDPDKEIYQYNGT

-1052 EPISFGGYVGSGG
+1052 EPISFDGYVGSAG

-1075 GLGDTPVG
+1075 GLGNTPVG

-1095 GAIRVMCSTASVV
+1095 DIKVMCSTASVV

-1128 DSITGA
+1128 NSATGA

-1191 YVTNNPWSA
+1191 YSPNPWSA
-1200 YEGSGGSTI
+1200 YVDGGDVTI
-1209 PASGDDVYPIA
+1209 PASGDSYPIA
-1220 FSGLT
+1220 FIGLT

-1234 SDAVQSVYAGD
+1234 SDAVQSIYAGALGVNLTD
-1245 RSINF
+1245 GRSY
-1250 ADGVSHTGEAFMN
+1250 TGESLMHW
-1263 QEGTTV
+1263 TDIRV

-1297 NNLDLFNQCLLSGG
+1297 NNLDLFNQCLTSGG

-1326 GAGSVTQKDNTI
+1326 GAGSVTQEDNTI

-1362 QYPVSSA
+1362 QYPVSSV
-1369 LSIVANTVDGNHAT
+1369 LSIVANTVGGNHAT
-1383 SMGEDITLTLA
+1383 STGDDITLTLA
-1394 QGSSKISG
+1394 QGSSKVSG
-1402 SRVGVQPGDDR
+1402 SRVEVQPHIGVR
-1413 GFGYENVQFV
+1413 GFGYGNVQFD

-1439 SDSTYNYRI
+1439 SDSTYNYQI

-1496 KLETQANGSVNAILG
+1496 RLETQANGSVNAVLG

-1532 SASIETATHTKP
+1532 SASIKTATYTKP

-1549 PASSTV
+1549 PGSSTV

-1592 TGEYRVFVSSKTA
+1592 TGEYRVSVSRKTA

-1628 DVVVDDGLKVWFNSG
+1628 GMVVDNTLKVWFNSG

-1662 TPSQVNGNFDFT
+1662 TPSQVNGNFDFM

-1691 PSGEEIAGAVRID
+1691 PSGEEISGAVRIEELID
-1704 LTDNDGYTTATAGNF
+1704 SDGYTTSTAGNF
-1719 VVRISGRVGA
+1719 GVRISGRVGA
-1729 QHQYGDLSFDTPA
+1729 QHQYGDLGFDTPA
-1742 VDGLIIPIS
+1742 VDGLIVPIS

>member
-1 MRKAVLIGTD
+1 MRKAVLVGTD

-89 SDLDK
+89 SDLDQ

-191 GRIPVFRNWSLFVTD
+191 GRIPVFRNWSLFITD
-206 GLNIDSIYLGTY
+206 GLNIDSVYLGTY

-365 KKDDVVYFLDVKTS
+365 KKDDAVYFLDVKTS
-379 KLSTKVVKSAKVVR
+379 KLSTKVVKSTKVVR
-393 KYADTYNVSLGGN
+393 KYADTYNVGLGGN

-442 QSFISVEGNTELVNY
+442 QSFISVEGNTELVSY

-619 SGKGAVGSV
+619 SGKGVVGSV

-652 FGVSVSENA
+652 FGVSVSENV

-692 KNLVLSVSPTSFN
+692 KNLALSVSPTSFS
-705 VPATGGR
+705 VPAAGGR

-726 EVPTWIEASKLGDA
+726 EVPTWIEASKLD
-740 VASFTVA
+740 S
-747 ENTEFIQRTG
+747 
-757 TVTITAT
+757 
-764 GGSQTKSETVTLVQA
+764 
-779 ANILVLTVSPTSFS
+779 
-793 VPAAGGEYNSTVSTN
+793 
-808 GSYTIGEV
+808 
-816 PTWIEASKLG
+816 
-826 DAVASFTVAENTE
+826 VASFTVAENTE

-882 DTASGELRT
+882 DVASGDLRT
-891 VTVTSNAPWQ
+891 VTVTSNVPWQ
-901 ITNSVEGTNYWRVE
+901 ITNSVEGTNQWLIE

-927 VRSDYPGTKY
+927 VRSNYPGTKY
-937 YTCDGSNVRLP
+937 YTCDGSDVRLP

-977 VAPTLDTVE
+977 VAPTLDTIE
-986 TDVPLLFESY
+986 TDVTLFDSY
-996 GTCREPVSGISVGMW
+996 GTCREPVSGISVGTW
-1011 VCLDDGLGNEDCSYQ
+1011 VCLDDGSGNEDCSYQ
-1026 IDPDREIYQYNGT
+1026 IDPDKEIYQYNGT
-1039 DNSTSTGFAFIHC
+1039 DNSTSTGFAFVHC
-1052 EPISFGGYVGSGG
+1052 EPISFDGYVGSAG

-1095 GAIRVMCSTASVV
+1095 GVKVMYSTASVV

-1128 DSITGA
+1128 NSATGA

-1191 YVTNNPWSA
+1191 YSPNPWNA
-1200 YEGSGGSTI
+1200 RGDSGGVTI
-1209 PASGDDVYPIA
+1209 PASGDGYPIA

-1234 SDAVQSVYAGD
+1234 SDAVQNVYTGNH
-1245 RSINF
+1245 SINF

-1297 NNLDLFNQCLLSGG
+1297 NNLDLFNQCLPSGG

-1383 SMGEDITLTLA
+1383 SMGEDITLTLV

-1402 SRVGVQPGDDR
+1402 SRVGVDR
-1413 GFGYENVQFV
+1413 GFGYENVRFV

-1439 SDSTYNYRI
+1439 SDSTYNYQI

-1478 EAIPGLE
+1478 EAIPELE
-1485 ISSSNTAVNVC
+1485 ISSSNTAINVC
-1496 KLETQANGSVNAILG
+1496 KLETQANGSVNAVLG

-1532 SASIETATHTKP
+1532 SASIETATYTKP

-1549 PASSTV
+1549 PGSSTV
-1555 PVDGGIETVRLYD
+1555 PVDGGMKIVKLYD
-1568 ENSNLVDADSIDK
+1568 ENSNLVDADNIDK
-1581 GVGIS
+1581 GVGINS
-1586 EVTRIS
+1586 VTRIS
-1592 TGEYRVFVSSKTA
+1592 TGEYRVSVSRKSA
-1605 GSVSRTVFK
+1605 GAVSRTVFK
-1614 KSGYSDATFTVTWQ
+1614 KSGYSDATFTVTWR
-1628 DVVVDDGLKVWFNSG
+1628 DMVVDDGLKVWFNSG

-1662 TPSQVNGNFDFT
+1662 TPSQVNGNFDFM

-1691 PSGEEIAGAVRID
+1691 LSGEEIAGAVRIEQ
-1704 LTDNDGYTTATAGNF
+1704 TDSDGYTTSTAGNF
-1719 VVRISGRVGA
+1719 VVRISGKVGA
-1729 QHQYGDLSFDTPA
+1729 QHQYGVLSFDTPA
-1742 VDGLIIPIS
+1742 VDGLLIPIS

>member
-136 KIPEGNL
+136 KLPEGNL

-252 STQWPADALLE
+252 STRWPADALLE

-442 QSFISVEGNTELVNY
+442 QSFISVEGNTELVSY

-549 KSRGGSESWKLFKR
+549 ESRGGSESWKLFKR

-601 ESIDAAAVHAKT
+601 ESLDAAAVHAKT

-619 SGKGAVGSV
+619 SGKGVVGSV

-652 FGVSVSENA
+652 FGVSVSEN

-678 VSALAVEYTVSQAG
+678 VSVLAVEYTVSQAG
-692 KNLVLSVSPTSFN
+692 KNLALSVSPTSFS
-705 VPATGGR
+705 VPAAGGK

-726 EVPTWIEASKLGDA
+726 EVPTWIEASKLGD
-740 VASFTVA
+740 V
-747 ENTEFIQRTG
+747 
-757 TVTITAT
+757 
-764 GGSQTKSETVTLVQA
+764 
-779 ANILVLTVSPTSFS
+779 
-793 VPAAGGEYNSTVSTN
+793 
-808 GSYTIGEV
+808 
-816 PTWIEASKLG
+816 
-826 DAVASFTVAENTE
+826 VASFTVAENTE

-882 DTASGELRT
+882 DVASGELRT

-901 ITNSVEGTNYWRVE
+901 ITNDAEGINQWWVD

-958 SGVAE
+958 SGVTE

-986 TDVPLLFESY
+986 TDVTLFESY
-996 GTCREPVSGISVGMW
+996 GTCREPVSGISVGTW
-1011 VCLDDGLGNEDCSYQ
+1011 VCLDDGSGNEDCSYQ
-1026 IDPDREIYQYNGT
+1026 IDPNKEIYQYNGT

-1052 EPISFGGYVGSGG
+1052 EPVSFDGYVGSAG

-1083 FAYLRKAENSTW
+1083 FAYLRKADSSTW
-1095 GAIRVMCSTASVV
+1095 GIKVMCSTASVV
-1108 NLQSEVTFESTSS
+1108 NLQSEITFESTSS

-1128 DSITGA
+1128 DSATGA

-1142 VGTGSAEIEPGST
+1142 VGTGSAKIEPGST
-1155 VDLALTYYNDCTD
+1155 VDLALTYYNDCTG
-1168 TDDTVVRRFTFRSY
+1168 TDDTVVRKFTFRSY

-1191 YVTNNPWSA
+1191 YSSNPWSA
-1200 YEGSGGSTI
+1200 YEDGGVATI
-1209 PASGDDVYPIA
+1209 PASGDSYPIA

-1234 SDAVQSVYAGD
+1234 SDAVQSIYAGGH
-1245 RSINF
+1245 SINF
-1250 ADGVSHTGEAFMN
+1250 ADGASHTGEAFMN
-1263 QEGTTV
+1263 QEGTVV

-1275 SSNSRNV
+1275 SSNSRNA

-1297 NNLDLFNQCLLSGG
+1297 NNLDLFNQCLTSGG

-1369 LSIVANTVDGNHAT
+1369 LSIVANTVDGNPAT

-1402 SRVGVQPGDDR
+1402 SRVEAQPHIGVQ
-1413 GFGYENVQFV
+1413 GFGYKNVQFV

-1439 SDSTYNYRI
+1439 SDSTYNYQI
-1448 GNVKVRNFPTLANMP
+1448 GNVKVRNFPTLAKMP

-1496 KLETQANGSVNAILG
+1496 KLETQANGSVNAVLG

-1532 SASIETATHTKP
+1532 SASIETATYTKP

-1549 PASSTV
+1549 PGSSTV
-1555 PVDGGIETVRLYD
+1555 PVDGGIEIVKLYD

-1581 GVGIS
+1581 GTGIS

-1592 TGEYRVFVSSKTA
+1592 TGEYRVSVSAKTA

-1628 DVVVDDGLKVWFNSG
+1628 DMVVDNGLKVWFNSG

-1657 GNVSA
+1657 GNVST
-1662 TPSQVNGNFDFT
+1662 TPSQVNGNFDFM

-1691 PSGEEIAGAVRID
+1691 LSGGEIAGAVRIELVD
-1704 LTDNDGYTTATAGNF
+1704 SDGYTTSTAGNF

-1729 QHQYGDLSFDTPA
+1729 QHQYGVLSFDAPA
-1742 VDGLIIPIS
+1742 VDGWIIPAS

>member
-1 MRKAVLIGTD
+1 MRKAVLVGTD

-89 SDLDK
+89 SDLDQ

-365 KKDDVVYFLDVKTS
+365 KKDDVVYFLDAKTS

-442 QSFISVEGNTELVNY
+442 QSFISVEGNTELVSY
-457 VNIASTGINVTDS
+457 VNIAPTGINVTDS

-601 ESIDAAAVHAKT
+601 ESLDATAVHAKT

-692 KNLVLSVSPTSFN
+692 KNLALSVSPTSFS
-705 VPATGGR
+705 VPAAGGR

-726 EVPTWIEASKLGDA
+726 EVPTWIEASKLG
-740 VASFTVA
+740 S
-747 ENTEFIQRTG
+747 
-757 TVTITAT
+757 
-764 GGSQTKSETVTLVQA
+764 
-779 ANILVLTVSPTSFS
+779 
-793 VPAAGGEYNSTVSTN
+793 
-808 GSYTIGEV
+808 
-816 PTWIEASKLG
+816 
-826 DAVASFTVAENTE
+826 VASFTVAENTE

-882 DTASGELRT
+882 NVASGDLKT
-891 VTVTSNAPWQ
+891 VTVTSNVPWQ
-901 ITNSVEGTNYWRVE
+901 ITNSIEGTNQWSIE

-937 YTCDGSNVRLP
+937 YTCDGSNVRLS

-986 TDVPLLFESY
+986 TDVTLFDSY
-996 GTCREPVSGISVGMW
+996 GTCREPVSGISVGTW
-1011 VCLDDGLGNEDCSYQ
+1011 LCLDDGSGNEDCSYQ

-1095 GAIRVMCSTASVV
+1095 GGIKVMCSTASVV

-1128 DSITGA
+1128 DSATGA

-1155 VDLALTYYNDCTD
+1155 VDLALTYYNDCTG

-1182 PAFEINTAD
+1182 PAFEIYAAD
-1191 YVTNNPWSA
+1191 YSTNNPWSA
-1200 YEGSGGSTI
+1200 YEGSGGDTI
-1209 PASGDDVYPIA
+1209 PASGDDYPIA
-1220 FSGLT
+1220 FIGLT

-1234 SDAVQSVYAGD
+1234 SDAVQSIYAGALGVNLTD
-1245 RSINF
+1245 GRSY
-1250 ADGVSHTGEAFMN
+1250 TGESLMHW
-1263 QEGTTV
+1263 TDIRV

-1348 ENLGK
+1348 ERLGK

-1362 QYPVSSA
+1362 QYPVSSE
-1369 LSIVANTVDGNHAT
+1369 LSIVANTVDGNQAT
-1383 SMGEDITLTLA
+1383 STGEDITLTLA

-1402 SRVGVQPGDDR
+1402 SRVEAQPHTGVQ
-1413 GFGYENVQFV
+1413 GFGYENVQFD

-1434 TVSPT
+1434 TVSPAV
-1439 SDSTYNYRI
+1439 DSTYYYQI

-1478 EAIPGLE
+1478 ETIPGLE

-1496 KLETQANGSVNAILG
+1496 KLETQANGSVNAVLG

-1532 SASIETATHTKP
+1532 SASIETATYTKP

-1549 PASSTV
+1549 PGSSIV
-1555 PVDGGIETVRLYD
+1555 SVDGGVEIVKLYD

-1592 TGEYRVFVSSKTA
+1592 TGEYRVSVSSKTA

-1643 GQEILLSGQDLRLL
+1643 GQKILLSGQDLRLL
-1657 GNVSA
+1657 GNVSV
-1662 TPSQVNGNFDFT
+1662 TPSQVNGNFDFM

-1704 LTDNDGYTTATAGNF
+1704 LTDSDGYTTATAGNF

-1729 QHQYGDLSFDTPA
+1729 QHQYGVLNFDTPA
-1742 VDGLIIPIS
+1742 VDGLTIPAS
-1751 SQIITDIN
+1751 SLIITDIN

>member
-1 MRKAVLIGTD
+1 MRKAVLVGTD

-191 GRIPVFRNWSLFVTD
+191 GRIPVFRNWSLFITD
-206 GLNIDSIYLGTY
+206 GLNIDSVYLGTY

-442 QSFISVEGNTELVNY
+442 QSFISVEGNTELVSY
-457 VNIASTGINVTDS
+457 VNIAPTGINVTDS

-541 SINGDALG
+541 SIHGDALG

-619 SGKGAVGSV
+619 SGKGVVGSV

-641 SVSSFDDSSTS
+641 SLSSFNDSSTS
-652 FGVSVSENA
+652 FGVSVSENV

-692 KNLVLSVSPTSFN
+692 KNLALSVSPTSFS
-705 VPATGGR
+705 VPAAGGR

-726 EVPTWIEASKLGDA
+726 EVPTWIEASKLG
-740 VASFTVA
+740 S
-747 ENTEFIQRTG
+747 
-757 TVTITAT
+757 
-764 GGSQTKSETVTLVQA
+764 
-779 ANILVLTVSPTSFS
+779 
-793 VPAAGGEYNSTVSTN
+793 
-808 GSYTIGEV
+808 
-816 PTWIEASKLG
+816 
-826 DAVASFTVAENTE
+826 VASFTVAENTE

-882 DTASGELRT
+882 GVASGELRT
-891 VTVTSNAPWQ
+891 VTVTSNVPWQ

-927 VRSDYPGTKY
+927 VRSEYPGTKY
-937 YTCDGSNVRLP
+937 YTCDGSDVRLP

-958 SGVAE
+958 SGVTE
-963 IVKTINMY
+963 IAKTINMY

-986 TDVPLLFESY
+986 TDVTLFDSY
-996 GTCREPVSGISVGMW
+996 GTCREPVSGISVGTW
-1011 VCLDDGLGNEDCSYQ
+1011 VCLDDGSGNEDCSYQ
-1026 IDPDREIYQYNGT
+1026 IDPDKEIYQYNGT

-1052 EPISFGGYVGSGG
+1052 EPISFDGYVGSAG

-1083 FAYLRKAENSTW
+1083 FAYLRKAENSTYS
-1095 GAIRVMCSTASVV
+1095 VKFMCSTASVV

-1168 TDDTVVRRFTFRSY
+1168 TDDTLVRRFTFRSY

-1191 YVTNNPWSA
+1191 YSPNPWSA
-1200 YEGSGGSTI
+1200 RGDSSVTI
-1209 PASGDDVYPIA
+1209 PASGDDYPIA
-1220 FSGLT
+1220 FIDLT

-1234 SDAVQSVYAGD
+1234 SDAVQSIYAGALGVNLTD
-1245 RSINF
+1245 GRSY
-1250 ADGVSHTGEAFMN
+1250 TGESLMHW
-1263 QEGTTV
+1263 TDIRV

-1275 SSNSRNV
+1275 SSNSRNA

-1326 GAGSVTQKDNTI
+1326 GAGSVTQEDNTI

-1383 SMGEDITLTLA
+1383 SAGEDITLTLA

-1402 SRVGVQPGDDR
+1402 SRVVIQPHIGVL
-1413 GFGYENVQFV
+1413 GFGYENVQFD

-1496 KLETQANGSVNAILG
+1496 KLETQANGNVNAVLG

-1532 SASIETATHTKP
+1532 SASIETATYTKP

-1555 PVDGGIETVRLYD
+1555 PVNGGMEIVKLYD

-1592 TGEYRVFVSSKTA
+1592 TGEYRVSVSSKTA
-1605 GSVSRTVFK
+1605 GAVSRTVFK
-1614 KSGYSDATFTVTWQ
+1614 KSGYSDATFTVTWR
-1628 DVVVDDGLKVWFNSG
+1628 DVVVDNDLKVWFNSG

-1657 GNVSA
+1657 GKVST
-1662 TPSQVNGNFDFT
+1662 TPNQSNGNFDFM

-1691 PSGEEIAGAVRID
+1691 LSGGEIAGAVRID
-1704 LTDNDGYTTATAGNF
+1704 LADSDGYTTSTAGNF
-1719 VVRISGRVGA
+1719 VVRVSGKVGA
-1729 QHQYGDLSFDTPA
+1729 QHQYGVLNFDTPA
-1742 VDGLIIPIS
+1742 VDGLVVPIS

>member
-143 PNLVVKAIKPQYNK
+143 PNLVIKAIKPQYNK

-442 QSFISVEGNTELVNY
+442 QSFISVEGNTELVSY

-549 KSRGGSESWKLFKR
+549 ESRGGSESWKLFKR

-601 ESIDAAAVHAKT
+601 ESLDAAAVHAKT

-619 SGKGAVGSV
+619 SGKGVVGSV

-652 FGVSVSENA
+652 FGVSVLEN

-692 KNLVLSVSPTSFN
+692 KNLALSVSPTSFS
-705 VPATGGR
+705 VPAAGGK

-726 EVPTWIEASKLGDA
+726 EVPTWIEASKLGD
-740 VASFTVA
+740 V
-747 ENTEFIQRTG
+747 
-757 TVTITAT
+757 
-764 GGSQTKSETVTLVQA
+764 
-779 ANILVLTVSPTSFS
+779 
-793 VPAAGGEYNSTVSTN
+793 
-808 GSYTIGEV
+808 
-816 PTWIEASKLG
+816 
-826 DAVASFTVAENTE
+826 VASFTVAENTE

-882 DTASGELRT
+882 DVASGELRT

-901 ITNSVEGTNYWRVE
+901 ITNDAEGINQWWVD

-958 SGVAE
+958 SGVTE

-986 TDVPLLFESY
+986 TDVTLFESY
-996 GTCREPVSGISVGMW
+996 GTCREPVSGISVGTW
-1011 VCLDDGLGNEDCSYQ
+1011 VCLDDGSGNEDCSYQ
-1026 IDPDREIYQYNGT
+1026 IDPNKEIYQYNGT

-1052 EPISFGGYVGSGG
+1052 EPVSFDGYVGSAG

-1083 FAYLRKAENSTW
+1083 FAYLRKAENSTYS
-1095 GAIRVMCSTASVV
+1095 AKFMCSTASVV
-1108 NLQSEVTFESTSS
+1108 NLQSEITFESTSS

-1128 DSITGA
+1128 DSATGA

-1142 VGTGSAEIEPGST
+1142 VGTGSAKIEPGST
-1155 VDLALTYYNDCTD
+1155 VDLALTYYNDCTG
-1168 TDDTVVRRFTFRSY
+1168 TDDTVVRKFTFRSY

-1191 YVTNNPWSA
+1191 YSSNPWSA
-1200 YEGSGGSTI
+1200 YEDGGVATI
-1209 PASGDDVYPIA
+1209 PASGDSYPIA

-1234 SDAVQSVYAGD
+1234 SDAVQYVYAGGH
-1245 RSINF
+1245 SINF
-1250 ADGVSHTGEAFMN
+1250 ADGASHTGEAFMN
-1263 QEGTTV
+1263 QEGTVV

-1275 SSNSRNV
+1275 SSNSRNA
-1282 IVALVPEDNGTVEDI
+1282 IVALVPEDNGTVENI
-1297 NNLDLFNQCLLSGG
+1297 NNLDLFNQCLTSGG

-1369 LSIVANTVDGNHAT
+1369 LSIVANTVDGNPAT

-1402 SRVGVQPGDDR
+1402 SRVEAQPHIGVQ
-1413 GFGYENVQFV
+1413 GFGYKNVQFV

-1439 SDSTYNYRI
+1439 SDSTYNYQI

-1478 EAIPGLE
+1478 ETIPGLE

-1496 KLETQANGSVNAILG
+1496 KLETQANGSVNAVLG

-1532 SASIETATHTKP
+1532 SASIETATYTKP

-1549 PASSTV
+1549 PGSSTV
-1555 PVDGGIETVRLYD
+1555 PVDGGIEIVKLYD

-1581 GVGIS
+1581 GTGIS

-1592 TGEYRVFVSSKTA
+1592 TGEYRVSVSAKTA

-1628 DVVVDDGLKVWFNSG
+1628 DMVVDNGLKVWFNSG

-1657 GNVSA
+1657 GNVST
-1662 TPSQVNGNFDFT
+1662 TPSQLNGNFDFM

-1691 PSGEEIAGAVRID
+1691 LSGGEIAGAVRIELVD
-1704 LTDNDGYTTATAGNF
+1704 SDGYTTSTAGNF

-1729 QHQYGDLSFDTPA
+1729 QHQYGVLSFDAPA
-1742 VDGLIIPIS
+1742 VDGLAIPAS

>member
-136 KIPEGNL
+136 KLPEGNL

-442 QSFISVEGNTELVNY
+442 QSFISVEGNTELVSY
-457 VNIASTGINVTDS
+457 VNIAPTGINVTDS

-549 KSRGGSESWKLFKR
+549 ESRGGSESWKLFKR

-601 ESIDAAAVHAKT
+601 ESLDAAAVHAKT

-619 SGKGAVGSV
+619 SGKGVVGSV

-652 FGVSVSENA
+652 FGVSVSEN

-692 KNLVLSVSPTSFN
+692 KNLALSVSPTSFS
-705 VPATGGR
+705 VPAAGGK

-726 EVPTWIEASKLGDA
+726 EVPTWIEASKLGD
-740 VASFTVA
+740 V
-747 ENTEFIQRTG
+747 
-757 TVTITAT
+757 
-764 GGSQTKSETVTLVQA
+764 
-779 ANILVLTVSPTSFS
+779 
-793 VPAAGGEYNSTVSTN
+793 
-808 GSYTIGEV
+808 
-816 PTWIEASKLG
+816 
-826 DAVASFTVAENTE
+826 VASFTVAENTE

-882 DTASGELRT
+882 DVASGELRT

-901 ITNSVEGTNYWRVE
+901 ITNDVDGINQWWVD

-937 YTCDGSNVRLP
+937 YTCDGSNVRLS

-958 SGVAE
+958 SGVTE

-986 TDVPLLFESY
+986 TDVTPFESY
-996 GTCREPVSGISVGMW
+996 GTCREPVSGISVGTW
-1011 VCLDDGLGNEDCSYQ
+1011 VCLDDGSGNEDCSYQ
-1026 IDPDREIYQYNGT
+1026 IDPDKEIYQYNGT

-1052 EPISFGGYVGSGG
+1052 EPVSFDGYVGSAG

-1083 FAYLRKAENSTW
+1083 FAYLRKAENSTYS
-1095 GAIRVMCSTASVV
+1095 AKFMCSTASVV
-1108 NLQSEVTFESTSS
+1108 NLQSEITFESTSS

-1128 DSITGA
+1128 DSATGA

-1142 VGTGSAEIEPGST
+1142 VGTGSAKIEPGST

-1168 TDDTVVRRFTFRSY
+1168 TDDTVVRKFTFRSY

-1191 YVTNNPWSA
+1191 YSSNPWSA
-1200 YEGSGGSTI
+1200 YEDGGVATI
-1209 PASGDDVYPIA
+1209 PASGDSYPIA

-1234 SDAVQSVYAGD
+1234 SDAVQSIYAGGH
-1245 RSINF
+1245 SINF
-1250 ADGVSHTGEAFMN
+1250 ADGASHTGEAFMN
-1263 QEGTTV
+1263 QEGTVV

-1275 SSNSRNV
+1275 SSNSRNA

-1369 LSIVANTVDGNHAT
+1369 LSIVANTVDGNPAT

-1402 SRVGVQPGDDR
+1402 SRVEAQPHIGVQ
-1413 GFGYENVQFV
+1413 GFGYKNVQFV

-1439 SDSTYNYRI
+1439 SDSTYNYQI
-1448 GNVKVRNFPTLANMP
+1448 GNVKVRNFPTLAKMP

-1496 KLETQANGSVNAILG
+1496 KLETQANGSVNAVLG

-1532 SASIETATHTKP
+1532 SASIETATYAKP

-1549 PASSTV
+1549 PGSSTV
-1555 PVDGGIETVRLYD
+1555 PVDGGIEIVKLYD

-1581 GVGIS
+1581 GTGIS

-1592 TGEYRVFVSSKTA
+1592 TGEYRVSVSAKTA

-1628 DVVVDDGLKVWFNSG
+1628 DMVVDNDLKVWFNSG

-1657 GNVSA
+1657 GNVST
-1662 TPSQVNGNFDFT
+1662 TPSQVNGNFDFM

-1691 PSGEEIAGAVRID
+1691 LSGGEIAGAVRIELVD
-1704 LTDNDGYTTATAGNF
+1704 SDGYTTSTAGNF

-1729 QHQYGDLSFDTPA
+1729 QHQYGVLSFDAPA
-1742 VDGLIIPIS
+1742 VDGWIIPAS

>member
-191 GRIPVFRNWSLFVTD
+191 GRIPIFRNWSLFVTD

-483 AASASHGAYMNPNDY
+483 AVSASHGAYMNPNDY
-498 SAAKGGFS
+498 SAAKGGFN

-572 KFTLD
+572 KFALD

-652 FGVSVSENA
+652 FGVSVSENV

-692 KNLVLSVSPTSFN
+692 KNLVLSVSPTSFS
-705 VPATGGR
+705 VSAAGGS

-726 EVPTWIEASKLGDA
+726 EVPTWIEASKLG
-740 VASFTVA
+740 S
-747 ENTEFIQRTG
+747 
-757 TVTITAT
+757 
-764 GGSQTKSETVTLVQA
+764 
-779 ANILVLTVSPTSFS
+779 
-793 VPAAGGEYNSTVSTN
+793 
-808 GSYTIGEV
+808 
-816 PTWIEASKLG
+816 
-826 DAVASFTVAENTE
+826 VASFTVAENTE

-882 DTASGELRT
+882 DVASGELRT

-901 ITNSVEGTNYWRVE
+901 ITNVAEGTNQWRVD

-927 VRSDYPGTKY
+927 VRSDYSGTKY
-937 YTCDGSNVRLP
+937 YTCDGSNVRLS

-958 SGVAE
+958 SGVTE

-986 TDVPLLFESY
+986 TDVTLFESY
-996 GTCREPVSGISVGMW
+996 GTCREPVSGISVGTW
-1011 VCLDDGLGNEDCSYQ
+1011 VCLDGGSGNEDCSYQ
-1026 IDPDREIYQYNGT
+1026 IDPDKEIYQYNGT

-1052 EPISFGGYVGSGG
+1052 EPVSFDGYVGSAG

-1075 GLGDTPVG
+1075 GLGNTPVG
-1083 FAYLRKAENSTW
+1083 FAYLRKAENSTYS
-1095 GAIRVMCSTASVV
+1095 AKFMCSTASAV

-1191 YVTNNPWSA
+1191 YSPNPWSV
-1200 YEGSGGSTI
+1200 YVDNDSTI
-1209 PASGDDVYPIA
+1209 PASGDDYPIA
-1220 FSGLT
+1220 FIGLT

-1234 SDAVQSVYAGD
+1234 SDAVQSVYVGD
-1245 RSINF
+1245 HSINF

-1263 QEGTTV
+1263 QEGAIV

-1297 NNLDLFNQCLLSGG
+1297 NNLDLFNQCLTSGG

-1362 QYPVSSA
+1362 QYPVNSA

-1383 SMGEDITLTLA
+1383 STGDDITLTLA

-1402 SRVGVQPGDDR
+1402 SRVEAQPHIGVR
-1413 GFGYENVQFV
+1413 GFGYGNVQFD

-1439 SDSTYNYRI
+1439 SDSTYNYQI

-1478 EAIPGLE
+1478 EAVPGLE

-1496 KLETQANGSVNAILG
+1496 RLETQANGSVNAVLG

-1532 SASIETATHTKP
+1532 SASIKTATYTKP

-1549 PASSTV
+1549 PGSSTV
-1555 PVDGGIETVRLYD
+1555 PVDGGVEIVKLYD

-1592 TGEYRVFVSSKTA
+1592 TGEYRVYANAKTA
-1605 GSVSRTVFK
+1605 GTVSRTVFK

-1628 DVVVDDGLKVWFNSG
+1628 DMVVDDGLKVWFNSG
-1643 GQEILLSGQDLRLL
+1643 GQETLLSGQDLRLL
-1657 GNVSA
+1657 GNVSV
-1662 TPSQVNGNFDFT
+1662 TPSQSNGNFDFM

-1691 PSGEEIAGAVRID
+1691 LSGEEIAGAVRIELID
-1704 LTDNDGYTTATAGNF
+1704 SDGYTTSTAGNF

-1729 QHQYGDLSFDTPA
+1729 QHQYGVLSFDTPA
-1742 VDGLIIPIS
+1742 VDGLVILPES

>member
-136 KIPEGNL
+136 KLPEGNL

-572 KFTLD
+572 KFALD

-601 ESIDAAAVHAKT
+601 ESINAADRQAKT
-613 RHFSFP
+613 RYFSFP
-619 SGKGAVGSV
+619 SGKGVVGSV

-641 SVSSFDDSSTS
+641 SVSSFDDSSTR

-692 KNLVLSVSPTSFN
+692 KNLVLSVSPTSFS

-726 EVPTWIEASKLGDA
+726 EVPTWIEASKLG
-740 VASFTVA
+740 S
-747 ENTEFIQRTG
+747 
-757 TVTITAT
+757 
-764 GGSQTKSETVTLVQA
+764 
-779 ANILVLTVSPTSFS
+779 
-793 VPAAGGEYNSTVSTN
+793 
-808 GSYTIGEV
+808 
-816 PTWIEASKLG
+816 
-826 DAVASFTVAENTE
+826 VASFTVAENTE

-882 DTASGELRT
+882 DVASGELRT

-901 ITNSVEGTNYWRVE
+901 ITNSDDGTNHWRID

-958 SGVAE
+958 SGVTE

-986 TDVPLLFESY
+986 TDVTLFESY
-996 GTCREPVSGISVGMW
+996 GTCREPVSGISVGTW
-1011 VCLDDGLGNEDCSYQ
+1011 VCLDGGSGNEDCSYQ
-1026 IDPDREIYQYNGT
+1026 IDPDKEIYQYNGT

-1052 EPISFGGYVGSGG
+1052 EPISFDGYVGSAG
-1065 VTGIKVTGSS
+1065 VTGIRVAGSS

-1083 FAYLRKAENSTW
+1083 FAYLRKADNSTW
-1095 GAIRVMCSTASVV
+1095 GIKVMCSTASVV

-1128 DSITGA
+1128 DSATGA

-1191 YVTNNPWSA
+1191 YSPNPWSA
-1200 YEGSGGSTI
+1200 FEDSGGVTI
-1209 PASGDDVYPIA
+1209 PASGDGYPIA

-1234 SDAVQSVYAGD
+1234 SDAVQNVYTGGH
-1245 RSINF
+1245 SIDF

-1263 QEGTTV
+1263 QEGAVV

-1297 NNLDLFNQCLLSGG
+1297 NNLDLFNQCLTGGG

-1369 LSIVANTVDGNHAT
+1369 LSIVANTVDGDYAT
-1383 SMGEDITLTLA
+1383 SAGEDITLTLA

-1402 SRVGVQPGDDR
+1402 SRVVIQPHIGVLL
-1413 GFGYENVQFV
+1413 GFGYENVQFD

-1439 SDSTYNYRI
+1439 SDSTYNYQI

-1496 KLETQANGSVNAILG
+1496 KLETQANGSVNAVLG

-1532 SASIETATHTKP
+1532 SASIETATYTKP

-1549 PASSTV
+1549 PGSSTV
-1555 PVDGGIETVRLYD
+1555 PVNGGIEIVKLYD

-1581 GVGIS
+1581 GVGIDS
-1586 EVTRIS
+1586 VTRIS
-1592 TGEYRVFVSSKTA
+1592 TGEYRVSVNAKTA

-1628 DVVVDDGLKVWFNSG
+1628 DIVVDNDLKVWLNSG

-1657 GNVSA
+1657 GNVST
-1662 TPSQVNGNFDFT
+1662 TPSQSNGNFDFT

-1691 PSGEEIAGAVRID
+1691 PSGGEIAGAVRID
-1704 LTDNDGYTTATAGNF
+1704 LTDSDGYSTSTAGNF

-1729 QHQYGDLSFDTPA
+1729 QHQYGVLNFDTPA
-1742 VDGLIIPIS
+1742 VDGLVIPAS

>member
-1 MRKAVLIGTD
+1 MRKAVLVGTD

-82 SVKTVTI
+82 LVKTVTI

-191 GRIPVFRNWSLFVTD
+191 GRIPIFRNWSLFVTD
-206 GLNIDSIYLGTY
+206 GLNIDSVYLGTY

-365 KKDDVVYFLDVKTS
+365 KKDDAVYFLDVKTS
-379 KLSTKVVKSAKVVR
+379 KLSTKVVKSTKVVR

-483 AASASHGAYMNPNDY
+483 AVSASHGAYMNPNDY
-498 SAAKGGFS
+498 SAAKGGFN

-572 KFTLD
+572 KFALD

-619 SGKGAVGSV
+619 SGKGVVGSV

-652 FGVSVSENA
+652 FGVSVSENV

-692 KNLVLSVSPTSFN
+692 KNLVLSVSPTSFS
-705 VPATGGR
+705 VSAAGGS

-726 EVPTWIEASKLGDA
+726 EVPTWIEASKLG
-740 VASFTVA
+740 S
-747 ENTEFIQRTG
+747 
-757 TVTITAT
+757 
-764 GGSQTKSETVTLVQA
+764 
-779 ANILVLTVSPTSFS
+779 
-793 VPAAGGEYNSTVSTN
+793 
-808 GSYTIGEV
+808 
-816 PTWIEASKLG
+816 
-826 DAVASFTVAENTE
+826 VASFTVAENTE

-882 DTASGELRT
+882 DVASGELRT

-901 ITNSVEGTNYWRVE
+901 ITNVAEGTNQWRVD

-927 VRSDYPGTKY
+927 VRSDYSGTKY
-937 YTCDGSNVRLP
+937 YTCDGSNVRLS

-986 TDVPLLFESY
+986 TDVTLFDSY
-996 GTCREPVSGISVGMW
+996 GTCREPVSGISVGTW
-1011 VCLDDGLGNEDCSYQ
+1011 VCLDGGSGNEDCSYQ
-1026 IDPDREIYQYNGT
+1026 IDPDKEIYQYNGT

-1052 EPISFGGYVGSGG
+1052 EPVSFDGYVGSAG

-1095 GAIRVMCSTASVV
+1095 GIKVMCSTASAV

-1128 DSITGA
+1128 DSAMGA

-1191 YVTNNPWSA
+1191 YSPNPWSV
-1200 YEGSGGSTI
+1200 YVDNDSTI
-1209 PASGDDVYPIA
+1209 PASGDDYPIA
-1220 FSGLT
+1220 FIGLT

-1234 SDAVQSVYAGD
+1234 SDAVQSVYVGD
-1245 RSINF
+1245 HSINF

-1263 QEGTTV
+1263 QEGAIV

-1297 NNLDLFNQCLLSGG
+1297 NNLDLFNQCLTSGG

-1362 QYPVSSA
+1362 QYPVNSA

-1383 SMGEDITLTLA
+1383 STGDDITLTLA

-1402 SRVGVQPGDDR
+1402 SRVEAQPHIGVR
-1413 GFGYENVQFV
+1413 GFGYGNVQFD

-1439 SDSTYNYRI
+1439 SDSTYNYQI

-1478 EAIPGLE
+1478 EAVPGLE

-1496 KLETQANGSVNAILG
+1496 RLETQANGSVNAVLG

-1532 SASIETATHTKP
+1532 SASIKTATYTKP

-1549 PASSTV
+1549 PGSSTV
-1555 PVDGGIETVRLYD
+1555 PVDGGVEIVKLYD

-1592 TGEYRVFVSSKTA
+1592 TGEYRVSVNAKTA
-1605 GSVSRTVFK
+1605 GTVSRTVFK

-1628 DVVVDDGLKVWFNSG
+1628 DMVVDDGLKVWFNSG

-1662 TPSQVNGNFDFT
+1662 TPSQSNGNFDFT

-1691 PSGEEIAGAVRID
+1691 PSGGEIAGAVRID
-1704 LTDNDGYTTATAGNF
+1704 LIDSDGYTTATAGNF

-1729 QHQYGDLSFDTPA
+1729 QHQYGVLNFDTPA
-1742 VDGLIIPIS
+1742 VDGLVILPES

>member
-619 SGKGAVGSV
+619 SGKGVVGSV

-652 FGVSVSENA
+652 FGVSVSEN

-692 KNLVLSVSPTSFN
+692 KNLALS
-705 VPATGGR
+705 
-712 YNSTVSTNGSYTIG
+712 
-726 EVPTWIEASKLGDA
+726 
-740 VASFTVA
+740 
-747 ENTEFIQRTG
+747 
-757 TVTITAT
+757 
-764 GGSQTKSETVTLVQA
+764 
-779 ANILVLTVSPTSFS
+779 VSPTSFS

-816 PTWIEASKLG
+816 PTWIEASKS
-826 DAVASFTVAENTE
+826 DSVASFTVAENTE

-882 DTASGELRT
+882 DVANGDLRT

-901 ITNSVEGTNYWRVE
+901 ITNSVEGTNQWRVE

-927 VRSDYPGTKY
+927 VRSDSPGTKY

-948 QLNISTKIGI
+948 QLNVSTKIGI

-986 TDVPLLFESY
+986 TDSDILFESY

-1011 VCLDDGLGNEDCSYQ
+1011 LCLDDGSGNEDCSYQ

-1052 EPISFGGYVGSGG
+1052 EPVSFDGYVGSGG
-1065 VTGIKVTGSS
+1065 VTGIKVAGSS

-1083 FAYLRKAENSTW
+1083 FAYLRKAENSPW

-1128 DSITGA
+1128 NSVPGA

-1155 VDLALTYYNDCTD
+1155 VDLALTYYNDCTG

-1182 PAFEINTAD
+1182 PAFDINTAD
-1191 YVTNNPWSA
+1191 YITNNPWSA
-1200 YEGSGGSTI
+1200 YEGGGGSTI
-1209 PASGDDVYPIA
+1209 PASGDSYPIA

-1234 SDAVQSVYAGD
+1234 SDAVQSVYVGD
-1245 RSINF
+1245 HSINF

-1263 QEGTTV
+1263 QEGAIV

-1282 IVALVPEDNGTVEDI
+1282 IVALVPEDNGTVENI
-1297 NNLDLFNQCLLSGG
+1297 NNLDLFNQCLTSGG

-1383 SMGEDITLTLA
+1383 STGDDITLTLA

-1413 GFGYENVQFV
+1413 GFGYENVQFD

-1448 GNVKVRNFPTLANMP
+1448 GNVRVRNFPTLANMP

-1496 KLETQANGSVNAILG
+1496 RLETQANGSVNAVLG

-1519 PWIYLKRGEQVLC
+1519 PWIYLKRGGQVLC
-1532 SASIETATHTKP
+1532 SASIETATYTKP

-1549 PASSTV
+1549 PGSSTV
-1555 PVDGGIETVRLYD
+1555 SIDGGVEIVKLYD

-1592 TGEYRVFVSSKTA
+1592 TGEYRVYVNRKTA

-1662 TPSQVNGNFDFT
+1662 TPSQSNGNFDFT

-1704 LTDNDGYTTATAGNF
+1704 LTDSDGYTTATAGNF

-1742 VDGLIIPIS
+1742 VDGLTIPIS

>member
-1 MRKAVLIGTD
+1 MRKAVLVGTD

-136 KIPEGNL
+136 KLPEGNL

-442 QSFISVEGNTELVNY
+442 QSFISVEGNTELVSY
-457 VNIASTGINVTDS
+457 VNIAPTGINVTDS

-549 KSRGGSESWKLFKR
+549 ESRGGSESWKLFKR

-601 ESIDAAAVHAKT
+601 ESLDAAAVHAKT

-619 SGKGAVGSV
+619 SGKGVVGSV

-652 FGVSVSENA
+652 FGVSVSEN

-692 KNLVLSVSPTSFN
+692 KNLALSVSPTSFS
-705 VPATGGR
+705 VPAAGGK

-726 EVPTWIEASKLGDA
+726 EVPTWIEASKLGD
-740 VASFTVA
+740 V
-747 ENTEFIQRTG
+747 
-757 TVTITAT
+757 
-764 GGSQTKSETVTLVQA
+764 
-779 ANILVLTVSPTSFS
+779 
-793 VPAAGGEYNSTVSTN
+793 
-808 GSYTIGEV
+808 
-816 PTWIEASKLG
+816 
-826 DAVASFTVAENTE
+826 VASFTVAENTE

-882 DTASGELRT
+882 DVASGELRT

-901 ITNSVEGTNYWRVE
+901 ITNDVDGINQWWVD

-937 YTCDGSNVRLP
+937 YTCDGSNVRLS

-958 SGVAE
+958 SGVTE

-986 TDVPLLFESY
+986 TDVTPFESY
-996 GTCREPVSGISVGMW
+996 GTCREPVSGISVGTW
-1011 VCLDDGLGNEDCSYQ
+1011 VCLDDGSGNEDCSYQ
-1026 IDPDREIYQYNGT
+1026 IDPDKEIYQYNGT

-1052 EPISFGGYVGSGG
+1052 EPVSFDGYVGSAG

-1083 FAYLRKAENSTW
+1083 FAYLRKAENSTYS
-1095 GAIRVMCSTASVV
+1095 AKFMCSTASVV
-1108 NLQSEVTFESTSS
+1108 NLQSEITFESTSS

-1128 DSITGA
+1128 DSATGA

-1142 VGTGSAEIEPGST
+1142 VGTGSAKIEPGST

-1168 TDDTVVRRFTFRSY
+1168 TDDTVVRKFTFRSY

-1191 YVTNNPWSA
+1191 YSSNPWSA
-1200 YEGSGGSTI
+1200 YEDGGVATI
-1209 PASGDDVYPIA
+1209 PASGDSYPIA

-1234 SDAVQSVYAGD
+1234 SDAVQSIYAGGH
-1245 RSINF
+1245 SINF
-1250 ADGVSHTGEAFMN
+1250 ADGASHTGEAFMN
-1263 QEGTTV
+1263 QEGTVV

-1275 SSNSRNV
+1275 SSNSRNA

-1369 LSIVANTVDGNHAT
+1369 LSIVANTVDGNPAT

-1402 SRVGVQPGDDR
+1402 SRVEAQPHIGVQ
-1413 GFGYENVQFV
+1413 GFGYKNVQFV

-1439 SDSTYNYRI
+1439 SDSTYNYQI
-1448 GNVKVRNFPTLANMP
+1448 GNVKVRNFPTLAKMP

-1496 KLETQANGSVNAILG
+1496 KLETQANGSVNAVLG

-1532 SASIETATHTKP
+1532 SASIETATYAKP

-1549 PASSTV
+1549 PGSSTV
-1555 PVDGGIETVRLYD
+1555 PVDGGIEIVKLYD

-1581 GVGIS
+1581 GTGIS

-1592 TGEYRVFVSSKTA
+1592 TGEYRVSVSAKTA

-1628 DVVVDDGLKVWFNSG
+1628 DMVVDNDLKVWFNSG

-1657 GNVSA
+1657 GNVST
-1662 TPSQVNGNFDFT
+1662 TPSQVNGNFDFM

-1691 PSGEEIAGAVRID
+1691 LSGGEIAGAVRIELVD
-1704 LTDNDGYTTATAGNF
+1704 SDGYTTSTAGNF

-1729 QHQYGDLSFDTPA
+1729 QHQYGVLSFDAPA
-1742 VDGLIIPIS
+1742 VDGWIIPAS

>member
-136 KIPEGNL
+136 KLPEGNL

-442 QSFISVEGNTELVNY
+442 QSFISVEGNTELVSY

-549 KSRGGSESWKLFKR
+549 ESRGGSESWKLFKR

-601 ESIDAAAVHAKT
+601 ESLDAAAVHAKT

-619 SGKGAVGSV
+619 SGKGVVGSV

-652 FGVSVSENA
+652 FGVSVLEN

-692 KNLVLSVSPTSFN
+692 KNLALSVSPTSFS
-705 VPATGGR
+705 VPAAGGK

-726 EVPTWIEASKLGDA
+726 EVPTWIEASKLGD
-740 VASFTVA
+740 V
-747 ENTEFIQRTG
+747 
-757 TVTITAT
+757 
-764 GGSQTKSETVTLVQA
+764 
-779 ANILVLTVSPTSFS
+779 
-793 VPAAGGEYNSTVSTN
+793 
-808 GSYTIGEV
+808 
-816 PTWIEASKLG
+816 
-826 DAVASFTVAENTE
+826 VASFTVAENTE

-882 DTASGELRT
+882 DVASGELRT

-901 ITNSVEGTNYWRVE
+901 ITNDAEGINQWWVD

-958 SGVAE
+958 SGVTE

-986 TDVPLLFESY
+986 TDVTLFESY
-996 GTCREPVSGISVGMW
+996 GTCREPVSGISVGTW
-1011 VCLDDGLGNEDCSYQ
+1011 VCLDDGSGNEDCSYQ
-1026 IDPDREIYQYNGT
+1026 IDPNKEIYQYNGT

-1052 EPISFGGYVGSGG
+1052 EPVSFDGYVGSAG

-1083 FAYLRKAENSTW
+1083 FAYLRKADSSTW
-1095 GAIRVMCSTASVV
+1095 GIKVMCSTASVV
-1108 NLQSEVTFESTSS
+1108 NLQSEITFESTSS

-1128 DSITGA
+1128 DSATGA

-1142 VGTGSAEIEPGST
+1142 VGTGSAKIEPGST
-1155 VDLALTYYNDCTD
+1155 VDLALTYYNDCTG
-1168 TDDTVVRRFTFRSY
+1168 TDDTVVRKFTFRSY

-1191 YVTNNPWSA
+1191 YSSNPWSA
-1200 YEGSGGSTI
+1200 YEDGGVATI
-1209 PASGDDVYPIA
+1209 PASGDSYPIA

-1234 SDAVQSVYAGD
+1234 SDAVQYVYAGGH
-1245 RSINF
+1245 SINF
-1250 ADGVSHTGEAFMN
+1250 ADGASHTGEAFMN
-1263 QEGTTV
+1263 QEGTVV

-1275 SSNSRNV
+1275 SSNSRNA
-1282 IVALVPEDNGTVEDI
+1282 IVALVPEDNGTVENI
-1297 NNLDLFNQCLLSGG
+1297 NNLDLFNQCLTSGG

-1326 GAGSVTQKDNTI
+1326 SAGSVTQKDNTI

-1369 LSIVANTVDGNHAT
+1369 LSIVANTVDGNPAT

-1402 SRVGVQPGDDR
+1402 SRVEAQPHIGVQ
-1413 GFGYENVQFV
+1413 GFGYKNVQFV

-1439 SDSTYNYRI
+1439 SDSTYNYQI

-1478 EAIPGLE
+1478 ETIPGLE

-1496 KLETQANGSVNAILG
+1496 KLETQANGSVNAVLG

-1532 SASIETATHTKP
+1532 SASIETATYTKP

-1549 PASSTV
+1549 PGSSTV
-1555 PVDGGIETVRLYD
+1555 PVDGGIEIVKLYD

-1581 GVGIS
+1581 GIGIS

-1592 TGEYRVFVSSKTA
+1592 TGEYRVSVSAKTA

-1628 DVVVDDGLKVWFNSG
+1628 DMVVDNGLKVWFNSG

-1657 GNVSA
+1657 GNVST
-1662 TPSQVNGNFDFT
+1662 TPSQVNGNFDFM

-1691 PSGEEIAGAVRID
+1691 LSGGEIAGAVRIELVD
-1704 LTDNDGYTTATAGNF
+1704 SDGYTTSTAGNF

-1729 QHQYGDLSFDTPA
+1729 QHQYGVLSFDAPA
-1742 VDGLIIPIS
+1742 VDGWIIPAS

>member
-31 DKVNRKETPEEIFD
+31 DKVNRKETLEEIFD

-74 IQAAVPDV
+74 IQAAIPDV
-82 SVKTVTI
+82 SVKTITT
-89 SDLDK
+89 SDLD
-94 EYPDTTL
+94 EDYPDTTL

-136 KIPEGNL
+136 KLPEGNL

-442 QSFISVEGNTELVNY
+442 QSFVSVEGNTELVNY

-541 SINGDALG
+541 SIDGDALG

-601 ESIDAAAVHAKT
+601 ESLDAAAVHAKT

-619 SGKGAVGSV
+619 SGKGVVGSV

-652 FGVSVSENA
+652 FGVSVSEN

-692 KNLVLSVSPTSFN
+692 KNLVLSVSPTSFS

-726 EVPTWIEASKLGDA
+726 EVPTWIEASKSD
-740 VASFTVA
+740 
-747 ENTEFIQRTG
+747 
-757 TVTITAT
+757 
-764 GGSQTKSETVTLVQA
+764 
-779 ANILVLTVSPTSFS
+779 
-793 VPAAGGEYNSTVSTN
+793 ST
-808 GSYTIGEV
+808 
-816 PTWIEASKLG
+816 
-826 DAVASFTVAENTE
+826 ASFTVAENTE

-882 DTASGELRT
+882 DVASGELRT

-901 ITNSVEGTNYWRVE
+901 ITNDVDGTNHWWVD

-927 VRSDYPGTKY
+927 VRSNYSLTKY
-937 YTCDGSNVRLP
+937 YTCDGSNVRLT

-958 SGVAE
+958 SGVTE

-986 TDVPLLFESY
+986 TDVTLFDSY
-996 GTCREPVSGISVGMW
+996 GTCREPVSGISVGTW
-1011 VCLDDGLGNEDCSYQ
+1011 VCLDDGSGNEDCFYQ
-1026 IDPDREIYQYNGT
+1026 IDPDKKIYQYNGT
-1039 DNSTSTGFAFIHC
+1039 DNSTSTFAFIHC
-1052 EPISFGGYVGSGG
+1052 EPISFDGYVGSRG
-1065 VTGIKVTGSS
+1065 VKGIKVAGSS

-1095 GAIRVMCSTASVV
+1095 GIKAMCSTASVV

-1128 DSITGA
+1128 DSATGA

-1182 PAFEINTAD
+1182 PAFEIYAAD
-1191 YVTNNPWSA
+1191 YGTNNPWSA
-1200 YEGSGGSTI
+1200 YENISVDTI
-1209 PASGDDVYPIA
+1209 SASGDDYPIT

-1234 SDAVQSVYAGD
+1234 SDAVQFIYAGALGVNLTD
-1245 RSINF
+1245 GRSY
-1250 ADGVSHTGEAFMN
+1250 TGESLMHW
-1263 QEGTTV
+1263 TDIRV
-1269 AVKANT
+1269 VVKVNT

-1311 SRNGKFYQVLVASQD
+1311 SRNGKFYQVLIASQD

-1338 TLECNPFLGN
+1338 TLECNPFIGRKVN

-1353 VFYDVTASA
+1353 VLYDVTASA

-1369 LSIVANTVDGNHAT
+1369 LSIVANTVDGDYAT
-1383 SMGEDITLTLA
+1383 SAGEDITLTLA

-1402 SRVGVQPGDDR
+1402 SRVVIQPLVGVFL
-1413 GFGYENVQFV
+1413 GFGYENVQFD

-1439 SDSTYNYRI
+1439 SDSTYNYQI

-1496 KLETQANGSVNAILG
+1496 KLETQANGSVNAVLG

-1532 SASIETATHTKP
+1532 SASIETATYTKP

-1549 PASSTV
+1549 PGSSTV
-1555 PVDGGIETVRLYD
+1555 SIDGGVEIVKLYD

-1581 GVGIS
+1581 GIGIS

-1592 TGEYRVFVSSKTA
+1592 TGEYRVFVSAKTA
-1605 GSVSRTVFK
+1605 GAVSRTVFK

-1643 GQEILLSGQDLRLL
+1643 GQEILLSGQTLSLL
-1657 GNVSA
+1657 GNVSI
-1662 TPSQVNGNFDFT
+1662 TPSQVNGDFYFM

-1685 KPVLSN
+1685 KPVLLN
-1691 PSGEEIAGAVRID
+1691 PAGGEIMGAVRID
-1704 LTDNDGYTTATAGNF
+1704 NIADSDVYSTSTAGTF
-1719 VVRISGRVGA
+1719 VVRISGRVRA
-1729 QHQYGDLSFDTPA
+1729 QYRYGVLNFDTPA
-1742 VDGLIIPIS
+1742 VDGLVIPAS

>member
-191 GRIPVFRNWSLFVTD
+191 GRIPIFRNWSLFVTD
-206 GLNIDSIYLGTY
+206 GLNIDSVYLGTY

-365 KKDDVVYFLDVKTS
+365 KKDDAVYFLDVKTS
-379 KLSTKVVKSAKVVR
+379 KLSTKVVKSTKVVR

-483 AASASHGAYMNPNDY
+483 AVSASHGAYMNPNDY
-498 SAAKGGFS
+498 SAAKGGFN

-572 KFTLD
+572 KFALD

-652 FGVSVSENA
+652 FGVSVSENV

-692 KNLVLSVSPTSFN
+692 KNLVLSVSPTSFS
-705 VPATGGR
+705 VSAAGGS

-726 EVPTWIEASKLGDA
+726 EVPTWIEASKLG
-740 VASFTVA
+740 S
-747 ENTEFIQRTG
+747 
-757 TVTITAT
+757 
-764 GGSQTKSETVTLVQA
+764 
-779 ANILVLTVSPTSFS
+779 
-793 VPAAGGEYNSTVSTN
+793 
-808 GSYTIGEV
+808 
-816 PTWIEASKLG
+816 
-826 DAVASFTVAENTE
+826 VASFTVAENTE

-882 DTASGELRT
+882 DVASGELRT

-901 ITNSVEGTNYWRVE
+901 ITNVAEGTNQWRVD

-927 VRSDYPGTKY
+927 VRSDYSGTKY
-937 YTCDGSNVRLP
+937 YTCDGSNVRLS

-986 TDVPLLFESY
+986 TDVTLFDSY
-996 GTCREPVSGISVGMW
+996 GTCREPVSGISVGTW
-1011 VCLDDGLGNEDCSYQ
+1011 VCLDGGSGNEDCSYQ
-1026 IDPDREIYQYNGT
+1026 IDPDKEIYQYNGT

-1052 EPISFGGYVGSGG
+1052 EPVSFDGYVGSAG

-1095 GAIRVMCSTASVV
+1095 GIKVMCSTASAV

-1128 DSITGA
+1128 DSAMGA

-1191 YVTNNPWSA
+1191 YSPNPWSV
-1200 YEGSGGSTI
+1200 YVDNDSTI
-1209 PASGDDVYPIA
+1209 PASGDDYPIA
-1220 FSGLT
+1220 FIGLT

-1234 SDAVQSVYAGD
+1234 SDAVQNVYAGALGV
-1245 RSINF
+1245 NL

-1263 QEGTTV
+1263 QEGTVV

-1282 IVALVPEDNGTVEDI
+1282 IVALVPEDNGTVENI
-1297 NNLDLFNQCLLSGG
+1297 NNLDLFNQCLTGGG

-1338 TLECNPFLGN
+1338 TLECNPVKGDDPARGFA
-1348 ENLGK
+1348 
-1353 VFYDVTASA
+1353 FYDVTASA

-1369 LSIVANTVDGNHAT
+1369 LSIVANTVDGDHAT
-1383 SMGEDITLTLA
+1383 SMGEDIALTLA

-1402 SRVGVQPGDDR
+1402 SRVEVQPHIGVH
-1413 GFGYENVQFV
+1413 GFGYKNVQFD

-1439 SDSTYNYRI
+1439 SDSTYNYQI

-1496 KLETQANGSVNAILG
+1496 KLETQANGSVNAVLG

-1532 SASIETATHTKP
+1532 SASIETATYTKP

-1549 PASSTV
+1549 PGSSTV
-1555 PVDGGIETVRLYD
+1555 PVDGGVEIVKLYD

-1592 TGEYRVFVSSKTA
+1592 TGEYRVHVNRKTA
-1605 GSVSRTVFK
+1605 GTVSRTVFK

-1628 DVVVDDGLKVWFNSG
+1628 DMVVDDGLKVWFNSG

-1662 TPSQVNGNFDFT
+1662 TPSQVNGNFDFM

-1691 PSGEEIAGAVRID
+1691 LSGEEIAGAVRIELID
-1704 LTDNDGYTTATAGNF
+1704 SDGYTTSTAGNF

-1729 QHQYGDLSFDTPA
+1729 QHQYGVLSFDTPA
-1742 VDGLIIPIS
+1742 VDGLVILPES

>member
-74 IQAAVPDV
+74 IQAAIPDV
-82 SVKTVTI
+82 SVKTITT
-89 SDLDK
+89 SDLD
-94 EYPDTTL
+94 EDYPDTTL

-136 KIPEGNL
+136 KLPEGNL

-442 QSFISVEGNTELVNY
+442 QSFISVEGNTELVSY

-601 ESIDAAAVHAKT
+601 ESINAADRQAKT

-619 SGKGAVGSV
+619 SGKGVVGSV

-692 KNLVLSVSPTSFN
+692 KNLVLSVSPTSFS

-726 EVPTWIEASKLGDA
+726 EVPTWIEASKLG
-740 VASFTVA
+740 S
-747 ENTEFIQRTG
+747 
-757 TVTITAT
+757 
-764 GGSQTKSETVTLVQA
+764 
-779 ANILVLTVSPTSFS
+779 
-793 VPAAGGEYNSTVSTN
+793 
-808 GSYTIGEV
+808 
-816 PTWIEASKLG
+816 
-826 DAVASFTVAENTE
+826 VASFTVAENTE

-882 DTASGELRT
+882 DAASGELRT
-891 VTVTSNAPWQ
+891 VTVTSNVPWQ
-901 ITNSVEGTNYWRVE
+901 ITNSVDGTNWWRIE

-927 VRSDYPGTKY
+927 VRSDSPGTKY

-958 SGVAE
+958 SGVTE

-986 TDVPLLFESY
+986 TDVTLFDSY
-996 GTCREPVSGISVGMW
+996 GTCREPVSGISVGTW
-1011 VCLDDGLGNEDCSYQ
+1011 VCFDGGSGNDDCSYQ
-1026 IDPDREIYQYNGT
+1026 IDPDKEIYQYNGT

-1052 EPISFGGYVGSGG
+1052 EPISFDGYVGSAG

-1083 FAYLRKAENSTW
+1083 FAYLRKADSSTW
-1095 GAIRVMCSTASVV
+1095 GIKVMCSTASVV

-1191 YVTNNPWSA
+1191 YSSNPWSA
-1200 YEGSGGSTI
+1200 FEDSGGVTI
-1209 PASGDDVYPIA
+1209 PASGDGYPIA

-1234 SDAVQSVYAGD
+1234 SDAVQNVYAGGH
-1245 RSINF
+1245 SINF

-1263 QEGTTV
+1263 QEGTRV

-1282 IVALVPEDNGTVEDI
+1282 IVALVPEDNGTVENI
-1297 NNLDLFNQCLLSGG
+1297 NNLDLFNQCLTGGG

-1338 TLECNPFLGN
+1338 TLECNPVTGN
-1348 ENLGK
+1348 EYLGK

-1402 SRVGVQPGDDR
+1402 SRVEVQPHIGVH
-1413 GFGYENVQFV
+1413 GFGYKNVQFD

-1434 TVSPT
+1434 TVSPI
-1439 SDSTYNYRI
+1439 SDSTYNYQI

-1478 EAIPGLE
+1478 ETIPGLE
-1485 ISSSNTAVNVC
+1485 ISSSNIAVNVC
-1496 KLETQANGSVNAILG
+1496 KLETQANGSVNAVLG
-1511 NSALAASD
+1511 NSALAASE

-1532 SASIETATHTKP
+1532 SASIETATYTKP

-1549 PASSTV
+1549 PGSSTV
-1555 PVDGGIETVRLYD
+1555 PVDGGIEIVKLYD
-1568 ENSNLVDADSIDK
+1568 ENSNLVDADSIHK
-1581 GVGIS
+1581 GIGIS

-1592 TGEYRVFVSSKTA
+1592 TGEYRVSVNAKTA

-1628 DVVVDDGLKVWFNSG
+1628 DVAVDGDLKVWLNSG

-1657 GNVSA
+1657 GNVST
-1662 TPSQVNGNFDFT
+1662 TPSQTNGNFDFT

-1691 PSGEEIAGAVRID
+1691 LSGEEIAGAVRID
-1704 LTDNDGYTTATAGNF
+1704 LTDSDGYSTSTAGNF
-1719 VVRISGRVGA
+1719 IVRISGRVGA
-1729 QHQYGDLSFDTPA
+1729 QHQYGVLNFDTPA
-1742 VDGLIIPIS
+1742 IDGLVIPAS

>member
-1 MRKAVLIGTD
+1 MRKAVLVGTD

-89 SDLDK
+89 SDLDQ

-692 KNLVLSVSPTSFN
+692 KNLALSVSPTSFS
-705 VPATGGR
+705 VPAAGGR

-726 EVPTWIEASKLGDA
+726 EVPTWIEASKLG
-740 VASFTVA
+740 S
-747 ENTEFIQRTG
+747 
-757 TVTITAT
+757 
-764 GGSQTKSETVTLVQA
+764 
-779 ANILVLTVSPTSFS
+779 
-793 VPAAGGEYNSTVSTN
+793 
-808 GSYTIGEV
+808 
-816 PTWIEASKLG
+816 
-826 DAVASFTVAENTE
+826 VASFTVAENTE

-882 DTASGELRT
+882 DVASGELRT
-891 VTVTSNAPWQ
+891 VTVTSNVPWQ
-901 ITNSVEGTNYWRVE
+901 ITNSVEGTNQWRVE

-927 VRSDYPGTKY
+927 VRSDYSGTKY
-937 YTCDGSNVRLP
+937 YTCDGSDVRLS

-963 IVKTINMY
+963 IVKTINMF

-986 TDVPLLFESY
+986 TDSDILFESY
-996 GTCREPVSGISVGMW
+996 GTCREPVSGISVGTW
-1011 VCLDDGLGNEDCSYQ
+1011 LCLDDGSGNEDCSYQ

-1095 GAIRVMCSTASVV
+1095 GIKVMCSTASVV

-1128 DSITGA
+1128 DSATGA

-1155 VDLALTYYNDCTD
+1155 VDLALTYYNDCTG

-1191 YVTNNPWSA
+1191 YITNNPWSA
-1200 YEGSGGSTI
+1200 FEDNVATI

-1220 FSGLT
+1220 FMGLT

-1263 QEGTTV
+1263 QEGTVV

-1275 SSNSRNV
+1275 SSNSRNA

-1297 NNLDLFNQCLLSGG
+1297 NNLDLFNQCLPGGG

-1348 ENLGK
+1348 ERLGK

-1369 LSIVANTVDGNHAT
+1369 LSIVANTVDGNQAT
-1383 SMGEDITLTLA
+1383 STGDDITLPLA
-1394 QGSSKISG
+1394 QGSSKVSG

-1413 GFGYENVQFV
+1413 GFGYENVQFD

-1439 SDSTYNYRI
+1439 SDSTYNYQI

-1496 KLETQANGSVNAILG
+1496 RLETQANGSVNAVLG

-1532 SASIETATHTKP
+1532 SASIETATYTKP

-1549 PASSTV
+1549 PASSAV
-1555 PVDGGIETVRLYD
+1555 SIDGGVEIVKLYD

-1592 TGEYRVFVSSKTA
+1592 TGEYRVSVSSKTA
-1605 GSVSRTVFK
+1605 GTVSRTVFK

-1628 DVVVDDGLKVWFNSG
+1628 DVVVDNTLKVWFNSG

-1657 GNVSA
+1657 GNVST
-1662 TPSQVNGNFDFT
+1662 TPSQVNGNFEFM
-1674 FRYENASAKRW
+1674 FRYENASAMGW
-1685 KPVLSN
+1685 KPVLLN

-1704 LTDNDGYTTATAGNF
+1704 LIDSDGYTTSTAGNF
-1719 VVRISGRVGA
+1719 VVSIRGRVGA
-1729 QHQYGDLSFDTPA
+1729 QHQYGVLNFDTPA
-1742 VDGLIIPIS
+1742 VVDDLARPAS

>member
-365 KKDDVVYFLDVKTS
+365 KKDDAVYFLDVKTS
-379 KLSTKVVKSAKVVR
+379 KLSTKVVKSAKVIR
-393 KYADTYNVSLGGN
+393 KYADTYNIGLGGN

-601 ESIDAAAVHAKT
+601 ESLDAAAVHAKT

-641 SVSSFDDSSTS
+641 SLSSFDDSSTS

-692 KNLVLSVSPTSFN
+692 KNLALSVSPTSFS
-705 VPATGGR
+705 VPAAGGR

-726 EVPTWIEASKLGDA
+726 EVPTWIEASKLG
-740 VASFTVA
+740 S
-747 ENTEFIQRTG
+747 
-757 TVTITAT
+757 
-764 GGSQTKSETVTLVQA
+764 
-779 ANILVLTVSPTSFS
+779 
-793 VPAAGGEYNSTVSTN
+793 
-808 GSYTIGEV
+808 
-816 PTWIEASKLG
+816 
-826 DAVASFTVAENTE
+826 VASFTVAENTE

-882 DTASGELRT
+882 DVASGDLRT
-891 VTVTSNAPWQ
+891 VTVTSNVPWQ
-901 ITNSVEGTNYWRVE
+901 ITNSVEGTNQWLIE

-977 VAPTLDTVE
+977 VAPTLDTIE
-986 TDVPLLFESY
+986 TDVTLFDSY
-996 GTCREPVSGISVGMW
+996 GTCREPVSGISVGTW
-1011 VCLDDGLGNEDCSYQ
+1011 LCLDDGSGNEDCSYQ
-1026 IDPDREIYQYNGT
+1026 IDPDKEIYQYNGT

-1052 EPISFGGYVGSGG
+1052 EPISFDGYVGSAGG
-1065 VTGIKVTGSS
+1065 TGIKVTGSS

-1095 GAIRVMCSTASVV
+1095 SVKVMCSTASVV

-1128 DSITGA
+1128 NSATGA

-1168 TDDTVVRRFTFRSY
+1168 TDDTLVRSFTFRSY

-1191 YVTNNPWSA
+1191 YGPNPWSA
-1200 YEGSGGSTI
+1200 RGDSSVTI
-1209 PASGDDVYPIA
+1209 PASGDDYPIA
-1220 FSGLT
+1220 FIDLT

-1234 SDAVQSVYAGD
+1234 SDAVQSIYAGALGVNLTD
-1245 RSINF
+1245 GRSY
-1250 ADGVSHTGEAFMN
+1250 TGESLMHW
-1263 QEGTTV
+1263 TDIRV

-1297 NNLDLFNQCLLSGG
+1297 NNLDLFNQCLPSGG

-1353 VFYDVTASA
+1353 VLYDVTASA

-1369 LSIVANTVDGNHAT
+1369 LSIVANTVDG
-1383 SMGEDITLTLA
+1383 D
-1394 QGSSKISG
+1394 
-1402 SRVGVQPGDDR
+1402 
-1413 GFGYENVQFV
+1413 
-1423 ADPAVPGTVTA
+1423 
-1434 TVSPT
+1434 
-1439 SDSTYNYRI
+1439 
-1448 GNVKVRNFPTLANMP
+1448 
-1463 ATLYVGTQSSFLVSN
+1463 
-1478 EAIPGLE
+1478 
-1485 ISSSNTAVNVC
+1485 
-1496 KLETQANGSVNAILG
+1496 
-1511 NSALAASD
+1511 
-1519 PWIYLKRGEQVLC
+1519 
-1532 SASIETATHTKP
+1532 
-1544 SLTVE
+1544 
-1549 PASSTV
+1549 
-1555 PVDGGIETVRLYD
+1555 
-1568 ENSNLVDADSIDK
+1568 
-1581 GVGIS
+1581 
-1586 EVTRIS
+1586 
-1592 TGEYRVFVSSKTA
+1592 
-1605 GSVSRTVFK
+1605 
-1614 KSGYSDATFTVTWQ
+1614 
-1628 DVVVDDGLKVWFNSG
+1628 
-1643 GQEILLSGQDLRLL
+1643 
-1657 GNVSA
+1657 
-1662 TPSQVNGNFDFT
+1662 
-1674 FRYENASAKRW
+1674 
-1685 KPVLSN
+1685 
-1691 PSGEEIAGAVRID
+1691 
-1704 LTDNDGYTTATAGNF
+1704 
-1719 VVRISGRVGA
+1719 
-1729 QHQYGDLSFDTPA
+1729 
-1742 VDGLIIPIS
+1742 
-1751 SQIITDIN
+1751 